1 MLPAHERVF
10 LLSRGVVMDEVS
22 MALSFVLMGTT
33 FYPIDSCAALAAT
46 QPGMTSMH
54 LLKPSAVPRL
64 LRLHPSWSAWLLVGL
79 GTLLSGCGPDKP
91 VSQVPT
97 TESSVQQEV
106 GAPSSVVQANT
117 RQYRDAP
124 ALALVFSGPLA
135 PKANWQIWLSVS
147 EGGKQ
152 VQGEWIL
159 AEDGRTLYFPNV
171 QPDKSYEVSLK
182 AGLGP
187 SPQSW
192 TLKTRPLEAGASFT
206 ASGMVLPLRDELR
219 LPISAVNVDEVNI
232 DFFRVDA
239 EYLPR
244 FLAEYRPG
252 AGMGNWEL
260 EQITQRAKR
269 VFSGRYGLELDANR
283 RETRLINVNSPQLA
297 EAGVYF
303 AVMSPLGNYDWRK
316 ETTYFAVSDM
326 GLSARRYRDQLEVFV
341 SSLASADPLKDVQLS
356 LLDEKGNRLQVQ
368 NTDPQGHR
376 RFDQVQGA
384 RLLLAEQG
392 KHLAVLRLD
401 GAALDLSTFD
411 LGTQPWQAQQ
421 LYLFSGRDLYRP
433 GERLDSEILLKGQ
446 DGQLLPGMA
455 VELEVKQPDG
465 QLLEQKRLLPDNLG
479 AAHYGLRLPDD
490 APLGRWTISLKTA
503 AGSRFEWPFLVE
515 EFLPERLKLQL
526 GKGPDGEVTSLDA
539 ALTLPLQ
546 GDYLYGA
553 PASATKA
560 KAEVKLSRATMPFTQ
575 WQEFTLG
582 DVLLA
587 EQARD
592 LEARSLTLDAQGQG
606 TFSLQDE
613 LDGVR
618 ALGPLEVA
626 YRVSLSEPGGRA
638 VNRSRTQYGWPAGSQ
653 WPALKADFVAD
664 RVEGGK
670 PLPFQILNLDE
681 QGQPVAGAVKV
692 RLINEYRDYYWHY
705 ADGEGWKYE
714 FNSQPYLEQEQ
725 TLQLDGKGPTPLS
738 LQLAAGWYRLEV
750 ENSQGH
756 QSSLRVEIGS
766 YAWGGGGEQA
776 RPDKIAITL
785 DKRAYQAGDKAKVTL
800 VAPHPGKGLLLVED
814 GDGLR
819 WWQRIEL
826 KGAGGDAKDARGE
839 FEIPVSPEWQ
849 RHDLHISA
857 QIVAPDSASRPAG
870 KPQGQSLRSVGLVPL
885 TLDREARRLPLTL
898 SAPDKAVP
906 LTRLEVTAT
915 STPNSQGRVVLA
927 AVDRGVL
934 NISDYQ
940 PLDPFEIF
948 FGRKRFAQDLFDN
961 YGQVI
966 PPQDGK
972 LARLNYGGDRAP
984 LKKGG
989 ALESRVE
996 VAALWSGEVSFDE
1009 SGKAVIP
1016 LDLPNFNGEL
1026 ALMALA
1032 WNEQQVGEAERAV
1045 KVVAPLVAEIGWP
1058 RFGARGDE
1066 TRALVQLRNMSGED
1080 QTLSLVWTLNGGLKA
1095 NGELPGTLSLKN
1107 GEEQWLTLP
1116 LTVTGASGA
1125 ASLQL
1130 AASGKDF
1137 AISRDW
1143 YLPLRSPWPAE
1154 TRQRYQMLAPGQQMS
1169 FAPAELAGLDRANLQ
1184 GLLSLS
1190 GTPPWDPTA
1199 QWQALADYPYACLE
1213 QTLSRAWP
1221 YLLTT
1226 ADERAAWSKPAEGKK
1241 AASEADVQRALLQ
1254 RLQRL
1259 QLPSGGFGLWDGRSD
1274 EEQWLTAYA
1283 ADYLLARKEAGDTV
1297 PEAMLNQALNRLQSY
1312 LTDSQYGER
1321 WSSAPEHSRLAYQA
1335 YSAYVLARVGKAP
1348 LATLRL
1354 VWEQQADHARSGL
1367 PLLHLSLALSAM
1379 GDEQNAAKALSRA
1392 LATERGDDYLGDYG
1406 SPLRDEA
1413 LELSLLRQHKLA
1425 AERWP
1430 DLSAKVADTLAHRQ
1444 WLSTQERLALLRLAR
1459 FDPAVDWQARVT
1471 SSLGSGSLSGSAP
1484 LQQGAPEALAA
1495 STVTNEGKGSLYV
1508 QRTLIGYPEQAP
1520 ARISKGMSVTRSW
1533 FNSDG
1538 QPFDPAK
1545 VKVGDLVVVRLN
1557 VSSESAVPD
1566 ALLVEMVPAGFEL
1579 ENPALG
1585 NSIKL
1590 EELSIEGKPAWQS
1603 EWNDYLKHQEFR
1615 DDRYTAA
1622 LDLSEGSNQQLVYL
1636 MRAVTPGRYQVPP
1649 TQMEDMYRPELRAVG
1664 EDIHEV
1670 TISE

>member
-1 MLPAHERVF
+1 MHLSLSCPVTRLPRVAW
-10 LLSRGVVMDEVS
+10 L
-22 MALSFVLMGTT
+22 
-33 FYPIDSCAALAAT
+33 AAL
-46 QPGMTSMH
+46 
-54 LLKPSAVPRL
+54 LLA
-64 LRLHPSWSAWLLVGL
+64 
-79 GTLLSGCGPDKP
+79 GCGPDKP

-97 TESSVQQEV
+97 TESTARQEA
-106 GAPSSVVQANT
+106 GEPSSVVQANA

-135 PKANWQIWLSVS
+135 PKANWQSWLSVS

-159 AEDGRTLYFPNV
+159 ADDGRTLYFPNV

-187 SPQSW
+187 SPLRW

-269 VFSGRYGLELDANR
+269 VFSGRYALELDANR
-283 RETRLINVNSPQLA
+283 RETRLINVKEPQLA

-326 GLSARRYRDQLEVFV
+326 GLSARRYRDELEVFV

-356 LLDEKGNRLQVQ
+356 LLDQKGNRLQVQ
-368 NTDPQGHR
+368 TTDPQGHR

-479 AAHYGLRLPDD
+479 AAHYGLHLPDD

-546 GDYLYGA
+546 GGYLYGA

-560 KAEVKLSRATMPFTQ
+560 KAEVKISRATMPFTQ

-587 EQARD
+587 EQAKD
-592 LEARSLTLDAQGQG
+592 LEPLNLTLDAQGQG
-606 TFSLQDE
+606 TFSLADE

-626 YRVSLSEPGGRA
+626 YRVSLAEPGGRA

-725 TLQLDGKGPTPLS
+725 TLQLDGKGPTPLT

-785 DKRAYQAGDKAKVTL
+785 DKRAYQAGEKAKVTL
-800 VAPHPGKGLLLVED
+800 VAPRPGKGLLLVED

-839 FEIPVSPEWQ
+839 FEIPVSPEWL

-857 QIVAPDSASRPAG
+857 QIAAPDSDS
-870 KPQGQSLRSVGLVPL
+870 KPVSQKSVQSLRSVGLVPL

-996 VAALWSGEVSFDE
+996 IAALWGGEVSFDE
-1009 SGKAVIP
+1009 QGKAVIP

-1116 LTVTGASGA
+1116 LTVTGASGV

-1143 YLPLRSPWPAE
+1143 TLPLRSPWPAE
-1154 TRQRYQMLAPGQQMS
+1154 TRQRYQMLAPGQEMS

-1190 GTPPWDPTA
+1190 GTPPWDPAA

-1226 ADERAAWSKPAEGKK
+1226 ADERAAWRRPAQGKK

-1283 ADYLLARKEAGDTV
+1283 ADYLLARKEAGDAV

-1321 WSSAPEHSRLAYQA
+1321 WSSAPEHSRLAYQS

-1354 VWEQQADHARSGL
+1354 IWEQQADHARSGL

-1379 GDEQNAAKALSRA
+1379 GDEQSAAKALSRA

-1406 SPLRDEA
+1406 SPLRDQA

-1425 AERWP
+1425 VERWP
-1430 DLSAKVADTLAHRQ
+1430 ALSAKVADTLAHRQ

-1459 FDPAVDWQARVT
+1459 VDPAVDWQARVT

-1484 LQQGAPEALAA
+1484 LQQGTPEALAA
-1495 STVTNEGKGSLYV
+1495 SAVTNEGKGSLYV

-1520 ARISKGMSVTRSW
+1520 TRLSQGISVTRSW

-1622 LDLSEGSNQQLVYL
+1622 LDLSAGSNQQLVYL

-1649 TQMEDMYRPELRAVG
+1649 TQVEDMYRPELRAVG

-1670 TISE
+1670 RISE

>member
-1 MLPAHERVF
+1 MHLSLSCPVTRLPRVAW
-10 LLSRGVVMDEVS
+10 L
-22 MALSFVLMGTT
+22 
-33 FYPIDSCAALAAT
+33 AAL
-46 QPGMTSMH
+46 
-54 LLKPSAVPRL
+54 LLA
-64 LRLHPSWSAWLLVGL
+64 
-79 GTLLSGCGPDKP
+79 GCGPDKP

-97 TESSVQQEV
+97 TESTARQEA
-106 GAPSSVVQANT
+106 GEPSSVVQANA

-135 PKANWQIWLSVS
+135 PKANWQSWLSVS

-159 AEDGRTLYFPNV
+159 ADDGRTLYFPNV

-187 SPQSW
+187 SPLRW
-192 TLKTRPLEAGASFT
+192 TLKTRPLETGASFT

-269 VFSGRYGLELDANR
+269 VFSGRYALELDANR
-283 RETRLINVNSPQLA
+283 RETRLINVKEPQLA

-326 GLSARRYRDQLEVFV
+326 GLSARRYRDELEVFV

-356 LLDEKGNRLQVQ
+356 LLDQKGNRLQVQ
-368 NTDPQGHR
+368 TTDPQGHR

-479 AAHYGLRLPDD
+479 AAHYGLHLPDD

-560 KAEVKLSRATMPFTQ
+560 KAEVKISRATMPFTQ

-587 EQARD
+587 EQAKD
-592 LEARSLTLDAQGQG
+592 LEPLNLTLDAQGQG
-606 TFSLQDE
+606 TFSLADE

-626 YRVSLSEPGGRA
+626 YRVSLAEPGGRA

-725 TLQLDGKGPTPLS
+725 TLQLDGKGPTPLT

-785 DKRAYQAGDKAKVTL
+785 DKRAYQAGEKAKVTL
-800 VAPHPGKGLLLVED
+800 VAPRPGKGLLLVED

-839 FEIPVSPEWQ
+839 FEIPVSPEWL

-857 QIVAPDSASRPAG
+857 QIAAPDSDS
-870 KPQGQSLRSVGLVPL
+870 KPVSQKSVQSLRSVGLVPL

-996 VAALWSGEVSFDE
+996 IAALWSGEVSFDE

-1016 LDLPNFNGEL
+1016 LELPNFNGEL

-1058 RFGARGDE
+1058 RFGTRGDE

-1080 QTLSLVWTLNGGLKA
+1080 QTLSLAWTLNGGLKA

-1116 LTVTGASGA
+1116 LTVTGASGV

-1143 YLPLRSPWPAE
+1143 TLPLRSPWPAE
-1154 TRQRYQMLAPGQQMS
+1154 TRQRYQMLAPGQEMA

-1190 GTPPWDPTA
+1190 GTPPWDPAA

-1226 ADERAAWSKPAEGKK
+1226 ADERTAWRKPAEGKK

-1283 ADYLLARKEAGDTV
+1283 ADYLLARKEAGDAV
-1297 PEAMLNQALNRLQSY
+1297 PEAMLNQALNRLQNY

-1354 VWEQQADHARSGL
+1354 IWEQQADHARSGL

-1430 DLSAKVADTLAHRQ
+1430 ALSAKVAETLAHRQ

-1459 FDPAVDWQARVT
+1459 VDPAVDWQARMT

-1484 LQQGAPEALAA
+1484 LQQGAPEALAV
-1495 STVTNEGKGSLYV
+1495 SSVTNEGKGSLYV
-1508 QRTLIGYPEQAP
+1508 QRTLVGYPEQAP

-1649 TQMEDMYRPELRAVG
+1649 TQVEDMYRPELRAVG

-1670 TISE
+1670 IISE

>member
-1 MLPAHERVF
+1 
-10 LLSRGVVMDEVS
+10 
-22 MALSFVLMGTT
+22 MGAT
-33 FYPIDSCAALAAT
+33 FYPIGSCAALAAT
-46 QPGMTSMH
+46 QPGIKPMR
-54 LLKPSAVPRL
+54 LLKPSPVSRVPRL
-64 LRLHPSWSAWLLVGL
+64 LASLLAGVGA
-79 GTLLSGCGPDKP
+79 LLLAGCGPDTP
-91 VSQVPT
+91 APASPPT
-97 TESSVQQEV
+97 EAQQEA
-106 GAPSSVVQANT
+106 GAPTSVVQANA

-124 ALALVFSGPLA
+124 ALALVFSGPLT
-135 PKANWQIWLSVS
+135 PKANWQSWLIVN

-187 SPQSW
+187 SPQRW

-206 ASGMVLPLRDELR
+206 ASGMVLPLREELR

-232 DFFRVDA
+232 DFFRIDA

-252 AGMGNWEL
+252 AGMGNWDL
-260 EQITQRAKR
+260 EQVTQRAKR
-269 VFSGRYGLELDANR
+269 VFSGRYALALDANR
-283 RETRLINVNSPQLA
+283 RETRLINVKEPQLA

-326 GLSARRYRDQLEVFV
+326 GLSARRYRDRLEVFV
-341 SSLASADPLKDVQLS
+341 SSLATADPLKKVQLS

-368 NTDPQGHR
+368 QTDPRGHR
-376 RFDQVQGA
+376 RFEQVQGA

-465 QLLEQKRLLPDNLG
+465 QLLEQKRLLPDPLG
-479 AAHYGLRLPDD
+479 AAHYGLRLPQD
-490 APLGRWTISLKTA
+490 APLGRWTITLKTS

-526 GKGPDGEVTSLDA
+526 GKGPDGELQSPEA

-553 PASATKA
+553 PASSTKA
-560 KAEVKLSRATMPFTQ
+560 KAEVKISRATMPFTQ

-587 EQARD
+587 EQAKA
-592 LEARSLTLDAQGQG
+592 LEPVNLTLNEQGQG
-606 TFSLQDE
+606 AFLLQDE

-638 VNRSRTQYGWPAGSQ
+638 VNRSRTQYGWPADSQ
-653 WPALKADFVAD
+653 WPALRADFVAE

-670 PLPFQILNLDE
+670 LLPFQILNLDDK
-681 QGQPVAGAVKV
+681 GQPVAGEVKV

-738 LQLAAGWYRLEV
+738 LPLAAGWYRLEV

-756 QSSLRVEIGS
+756 QSSLRFEIGS

-800 VAPHPGKGLLLVED
+800 VAPRPGKGLLLVED

-826 KGAGGDAKDARGE
+826 NAEGAGQGEGRGE
-839 FEIPVSPEWQ
+839 FEIPISPEWQ

-857 QIVAPDSASRPAG
+857 QIAVPDSESRPASSKG
-870 KPQGQSLRSVGLVPL
+870 IQSLRSVGLVPL
-885 TLDREARRLPLTL
+885 ALDREARRLPLTL

-906 LTRLEVTAT
+906 LTRFEVTAT

-934 NISDYQ
+934 NISDYK

-972 LARLNYGGDRAP
+972 LARLNYGGDAP
-984 LKKGG
+984 ALKKGG

-1009 SGKAVIP
+1009 QGKALIP

-1058 RFGARGDE
+1058 RFGARGDQ

-1080 QTLSLVWTLNGGLKA
+1080 QTLSLAWTLNGGLKA
-1095 NGELPGTLSLKN
+1095 NGELPSTLSLKN

-1116 LTVTGASGA
+1116 LTVTGASGV

-1130 AASGKDF
+1130 AASGKGF

-1143 YLPLRSPWPAE
+1143 SLPLRSPWPAE
-1154 TRQRYQMLAPGQQMS
+1154 TRQRYQMLTPGQQMS
-1169 FAPAELAGLDRANLQ
+1169 FAQSELAGLDSTNLQ

-1190 GTPPWDPTA
+1190 GTPPWDPAA

-1226 ADERAAWSKPAEGKK
+1226 ADERVAWSQPTEGRKPV
-1241 AASEADVQRALLQ
+1241 SEADLQRALLQ

-1283 ADYLLARKEAGDTV
+1283 ADYLLARKEAGDAV
-1297 PEAMLNQALNRLQSY
+1297 PEAMLSQALNRLQSY

-1354 VWEQQADHARSGL
+1354 IWEQQADHARSGL

-1379 GDEQNAAKALSRA
+1379 GDEQNAAKALARA
-1392 LATERGDDYLGDYG
+1392 QATERGEDYLGDYG
-1406 SPLRDEA
+1406 SPLRDQA

-1425 AERWP
+1425 GERWP
-1430 DLSAKVADTLAHRQ
+1430 ALSAKVADTLAHRQ
-1444 WLSTQERLALLRLAR
+1444 WLSTQERLALLRLAQV
-1459 FDPAVDWQARVT
+1459 DPAADWQARLVST
-1471 SSLGSGSLSGSAP
+1471 DGERPFAGEASVQL
-1484 LQQGAPEALAA
+1484 GAPEALTA
-1495 STVTNEGKGSLYV
+1495 SAVTNEGKGSLYV

-1520 ARISKGMSVTRSW
+1520 VRVSQGMSVTRSW
-1533 FNSDG
+1533 FNGDG
-1538 QPFDPAK
+1538 KQLDPAK
-1545 VKVGDLVVVRLN
+1545 VRVGDLVVVRLN

-1566 ALLVEMVPAGFEL
+1566 ALLVEMLPAGFEL

-1622 LDLSEGSNQQLVYL
+1622 LDLSAGGNQQLVYL

-1649 TQMEDMYRPELRAVG
+1649 TQVEDMYRPELRALG

-1670 TISE
+1670 SISE

>member
-1 MLPAHERVF
+1 MRLFDSPSASHRSTAETGALRRRWST
-10 LLSRGVVMDEVS
+10 LLLCGVV
-22 MALSFVLMGTT
+22 G
-33 FYPIDSCAALAAT
+33 
-46 QPGMTSMH
+46 
-54 LLKPSAVPRL
+54 
-64 LRLHPSWSAWLLVGL
+64 
-79 GTLLSGCGPDKP
+79 LLSGCGPDKP
-91 VSQVPT
+91 TSQIST
-97 TESSVQQEV
+97 TEFTAQQEA
-106 GAPSSVVQANT
+106 GAPTSVVQANA

-124 ALALVFSGPLA
+124 ALALVFSSPLA
-135 PKANWQIWLSVS
+135 PKANWQSWLGVS

-159 AEDGRTLYFPNV
+159 ADDGRTLYFPNV

-206 ASGMVLPLRDELR
+206 ASGMVLPLRQELR

-252 AGMGNWEL
+252 SGMGNWEL
-260 EQITQRAKR
+260 EQITKRAKR
-269 VFSGRYGLELDANR
+269 VFSGRYALELDANR
-283 RETRLINVNSPQLA
+283 RETRLINVKEPQLA

-368 NTDPQGHR
+368 TTDPQGHR

-392 KHLAVLRLD
+392 NHLAVLRLD

-411 LGTQPWQAQQ
+411 LGNQPWQAQQ

-446 DGQLLPGMA
+446 DGQLLPGMV

-490 APLGRWTISLKTA
+490 APLGRWTINLKTA

-526 GKGPDGEVTSLDA
+526 GKGPDGEVTDLDA
-539 ALTLPLQ
+539 SLTLPLQ

-560 KAEVKLSRATMPFTQ
+560 KAEVKISRATMPFTQ

-587 EQARD
+587 EQAKD
-592 LEARSLTLDAQGQG
+592 LEPLNLTLDAQGQG
-606 TFSLQDE
+606 TFSLTDE

-618 ALGPLEVA
+618 TLGPLEVA

-670 PLPFQILNLDE
+670 PLPFQILNLDA
-681 QGQPVAGAVKV
+681 QGQPVVGAVKV

-725 TLQLDGKGPTPLS
+725 TLQLDGKVPTPLT

-785 DKRAYQAGDKAKVTL
+785 DKRVYLAGDKAKVTL
-800 VAPHPGKGLLLVED
+800 VAPRPGKGLLLVED

-826 KGAGGDAKDARGE
+826 KGAAGDAKDARGE

-857 QIVAPDSASRPAG
+857 QIAAPDSASKPVG
-870 KPQGQSLRSVGLVPL
+870 KQQGQSLRSVGLVPL

-915 STPNSQGRVVLA
+915 STPNSRGRVVLA

-948 FGRKRFAQDLFDN
+948 FGRKRFSQDLFDN

-996 VAALWSGEVSFDE
+996 IAALWSGEVSFDQQ
-1009 SGKAVIP
+1009 GKAVIP

-1095 NGELPGTLSLKN
+1095 NGELPGTLALKN

-1116 LTVTGASGA
+1116 LTVTGASGV

-1143 YLPLRSPWPAE
+1143 TLPLRSPWPAE

-1169 FAPAELAGLDRANLQ
+1169 FAPAELAGLDRTNLQ

-1190 GTPPWDPTA
+1190 GTPPWDPA
-1199 QWQALADYPYACLE
+1199 VQWQALADYPYACLE

-1283 ADYLLARKEAGDTV
+1283 ADYLLARKEAGDAV

-1354 VWEQQADHARSGL
+1354 LWEQQADHARSGL

-1430 DLSAKVADTLAHRQ
+1430 ALSAKVADTLAHRQ

-1484 LQQGAPEALAA
+1484 LQLGAPEALAA

-1508 QRTLIGYPEQAP
+1508 QRTLVGYPEQAP

-1636 MRAVTPGRYQVPP
+1636 MRAVTPGRYLVPP
-1649 TQMEDMYRPELRAVG
+1649 TQVEDMYRPEIRAVG

-1670 TISE
+1670 RISE

>member
-1 MLPAHERVF
+1 MHLSLSCPVTRLPRVAW
-10 LLSRGVVMDEVS
+10 L
-22 MALSFVLMGTT
+22 
-33 FYPIDSCAALAAT
+33 AAL
-46 QPGMTSMH
+46 
-54 LLKPSAVPRL
+54 LLA
-64 LRLHPSWSAWLLVGL
+64 
-79 GTLLSGCGPDKP
+79 GCGPDKP

-97 TESSVQQEV
+97 TDPMARQEA
-106 GAPSSVVQANT
+106 GAPASVVQANT

-135 PKANWQIWLSVS
+135 PKANWQNWLSVS

-159 AEDGRTLYFPNV
+159 ADDGRTLYFPNV

-187 SPQSW
+187 SPLRW

-206 ASGMVLPLRDELR
+206 ASGMVLPLRDELC

-260 EQITQRAKR
+260 EQITKRAKR
-269 VFSGRYGLELDANR
+269 VFSGRYALELDANR
-283 RETRLINVNSPQLA
+283 RETRLINVKEPQLA

-326 GLSARRYRDQLEVFV
+326 GLSARRYRDELEVFV

-356 LLDEKGNRLQVQ
+356 LLDQKGNRLQVQ
-368 NTDPQGHR
+368 TTDPQGHR

-392 KHLAVLRLD
+392 NHLAVLRLD

-479 AAHYGLRLPDD
+479 AAHYGLHLPDD
-490 APLGRWTISLKTA
+490 APLGRWTINLKTA

-587 EQARD
+587 EQAKD
-592 LEARSLTLDAQGQG
+592 LEPRSLTLDAQGQG
-606 TFSLQDE
+606 TFSLADE

-653 WPALKADFVAD
+653 WPALKADFVAE

-681 QGQPVAGAVKV
+681 QGQPVAGGVKV

-725 TLQLDGKGPTPLS
+725 TLQLDGKGPTPLT

-800 VAPHPGKGLLLVED
+800 VAPRPGKGLLLVED

-857 QIVAPDSASRPAG
+857 QIAAPDSDS
-870 KPQGQSLRSVGLVPL
+870 KPVSQKSVQSLRSVGLVPF

-996 VAALWSGEVSFDE
+996 IAALWSGEVSFDE
-1009 SGKAVIP
+1009 QGKAVIP

-1080 QTLSLVWTLNGGLKA
+1080 QTLSLAWTLSGGLQA
-1095 NGELPGTLSLKN
+1095 GGELPETLSLKN

-1116 LTVTGASGA
+1116 LTVTGASGV

-1143 YLPLRSPWPAE
+1143 TLPLRSPWPAE
-1154 TRQRYQMLAPGQQMS
+1154 TRQRYQMLAPGQEMA
-1169 FAPAELAGLDRANLQ
+1169 FAPAELTGLDRANLQ

-1190 GTPPWDPTA
+1190 GTPPWDPAA

-1226 ADERAAWSKPAEGKK
+1226 ADERAAWRKPAQGNKP
-1241 AASEADVQRALLQ
+1241 ASEADVQRALLQ

-1283 ADYLLARKEAGDTV
+1283 ADYLLARKEAGDAV

-1321 WSSAPEHSRLAYQA
+1321 WSSAPEHSRLAYQS

-1354 VWEQQADHARSGL
+1354 IWEQQADHARSGL

-1392 LATERGDDYLGDYG
+1392 LATEREDDYLGDYG

-1425 AERWP
+1425 VARWP
-1430 DLSAKVADTLAHRQ
+1430 ALSAKVADTLAHRQ

-1459 FDPAVDWQARVT
+1459 VDPAVDWQARVA

-1484 LQQGAPEALAA
+1484 LQQGTPEALAA
-1495 STVTNEGKGSLYV
+1495 SAVTNEGKGSLYV
-1508 QRTLIGYPEQAP
+1508 QRTLVGYPEQAP
-1520 ARISKGMSVTRSW
+1520 ARISMGMSVTRSW

-1538 QPFDPAK
+1538 QRFDPTK

-1622 LDLSEGSNQQLVYL
+1622 LDLSAGSNQQLVYL

-1649 TQMEDMYRPELRAVG
+1649 TQVEDMYRPELRAVG

-1670 TISE
+1670 IISE

>member
-1 MLPAHERVF
+1 MP
-10 LLSRGVVMDEVS
+10 
-22 MALSFVLMGTT
+22 
-33 FYPIDSCAALAAT
+33 YPVPCHAAMAALY
-46 QPGMTSMH
+46 PGMDPMRLFTLRPAFHHVVCSPSSPFMRRATALLLAGVTS
-54 LLKPSAVPRL
+54 LLLA
-64 LRLHPSWSAWLLVGL
+64 
-79 GTLLSGCGPDKP
+79 GCGPDK
-91 VSQVPT
+91 SA
-97 TESSVQQEV
+97 TETETPAAQQEI
-106 GAPSSVVQANT
+106 GAPDAVVQVNA

-124 ALALVFSGPLA
+124 ALALVFSGPLT
-135 PKANWQIWLSVS
+135 PSANWQRWLAVS

-159 AEDGRTLYFPNV
+159 ADDSRTLYFPNV

-187 SPQSW
+187 SAQNW
-192 TLKTRPLEAGASFT
+192 TLKTRPLAAGASFT

-260 EQITQRAKR
+260 EQITKRAKR

-283 RETRLINVNSPQLA
+283 RETRLINVKEPQLA

-368 NTDPQGHR
+368 TTDPQGHR

-392 KHLAVLRLD
+392 NHLAVLRLD

-465 QLLEQKRLLPDNLG
+465 QLLEQKRLLPDSLG

-560 KAEVKLSRATMPFTQ
+560 KAEVKISRATMPFTQ

-582 DVLLA
+582 DVLLS
-587 EQARD
+587 EQAKD
-592 LEARSLTLDAQGQG
+592 LEPLNLTLDAQGQG
-606 TFSLQDE
+606 TFSLADE

-626 YRVSLSEPGGRA
+626 YRVSLAEPGGRA

-670 PLPFQILNLDE
+670 PLPFQILNLDDK
-681 QGQPVAGAVKV
+681 GQPVAGPVKV

-725 TLQLDGKGPTPLS
+725 TLQLDGKGPTPLT

-800 VAPHPGKGLLLVED
+800 VAPRPGKGLLLVED

-826 KGAGGDAKDARGE
+826 KAESSEKEGRGE
-839 FEIPVSPEWQ
+839 FEIPVSPEWL

-857 QIVAPDSASRPAG
+857 QIAAPDSASKPASSQ
-870 KPQGQSLRSVGLVPL
+870 QGQSLRSVGLVPL
-885 TLDREARRLPLTL
+885 TLDRESRRLPLTL
-898 SAPDKAVP
+898 SAPDRAVP

-934 NISDYQ
+934 NISDYR

-972 LARLNYGGDRAP
+972 LARLNYGGDAP
-984 LKKGG
+984 ALKKGG

-996 VAALWSGEVSFDE
+996 IAALWSGEVSFDE
-1009 SGKAVIP
+1009 QGMAVIP

-1095 NGELPGTLSLKN
+1095 NGELPRTLSLKN

-1116 LTVTGASGA
+1116 LTVTGTSGV

-1154 TRQRYQMLAPGQQMS
+1154 TRQRYQMLSPGQQMS
-1169 FAPAELAGLDRANLQ
+1169 FAPDELVGLDRANLQ

-1190 GTPPWDPTA
+1190 GTPPWDPAA

-1241 AASEADVQRALLQ
+1241 AASEAELQRALFQ

-1283 ADYLLARKEAGDTV
+1283 ADYLLARQEAGDVV
-1297 PEAMLNQALNRLQSY
+1297 PEAMLSQALKRLQSY
-1312 LTDSQYGER
+1312 LNDSQYGER

-1354 VWEQQADHARSGL
+1354 IWEQQADHARSGL

-1379 GDEQNAAKALSRA
+1379 GDEQNAARALDRA
-1392 LATERGDDYLGDYG
+1392 LATERADGYLGDYG
-1406 SPLRDEA
+1406 SALRDQA
-1413 LELSLLRQHKLA
+1413 LELSLLRRHKLA
-1425 AERWP
+1425 EDRWSA
-1430 DLSAKVADTLAHRQ
+1430 LSAQVADTLAHRQ

-1459 FDPAVDWQARVT
+1459 FDPAADWQARVT

-1538 QPFDPAK
+1538 QRFDPAK

-1603 EWNDYLKHQEFR
+1603 EWNDYLKHQAFR

-1636 MRAVTPGRYQVPP
+1636 MRAVTPGHYRVPP
-1649 TQMEDMYRPELRAVG
+1649 TQVEDMYRPEIRAVG

>member
-1 MLPAHERVF
+1 MRLFDSPPASHRATTGAGPQRHRWSAL
-10 LLSRGVVMDEVS
+10 LLSG
-22 MALSFVLMGTT
+22 
-33 FYPIDSCAALAAT
+33 LA
-46 QPGMTSMH
+46 G
-54 LLKPSAVPRL
+54 LLLA
-64 LRLHPSWSAWLLVGL
+64 
-79 GTLLSGCGPDKP
+79 GCGPDKP
-91 VSQVPT
+91 ASQVPT
-97 TESSVQQEV
+97 TESTAQQEA
-106 GAPSSVVQANT
+106 GAPTSVVQANA

-135 PKANWQIWLSVS
+135 PKANWQSWLGVS

-159 AEDGRTLYFPNV
+159 ADDGRTLYFPNV

-182 AGLGP
+182 SGLGP

-260 EQITQRAKR
+260 EQITQRAKL
-269 VFSGRYGLELDANR
+269 VFSGRYALELDANR
-283 RETRLINVNSPQLA
+283 RETRLINVKEPQLA

-326 GLSARRYRDQLEVFV
+326 GLSARRYRDQLEVFA
-341 SSLASADPLKDVQLS
+341 SSLATADPLKDVQLS

-368 NTDPQGHR
+368 TTDPQGHR

-392 KHLAVLRLD
+392 NHLAVLRLD

-490 APLGRWTISLKTA
+490 APLGRWTINLKTA

-526 GKGPDGEVTSLDA
+526 GKGPDGEVLTPQQ

-560 KAEVKLSRATMPFTQ
+560 KAEVTINRAIMPFTQ

-587 EQARD
+587 EQAKD
-592 LEARSLTLDAQGQG
+592 LEPRSLTLDAQGRG
-606 TFSLQDE
+606 AFSLTDE

-618 ALGPLEVA
+618 GLGPLEVA

-670 PLPFQILNLDE
+670 PLPFQILNLDDK
-681 QGQPVAGAVKV
+681 GQPVAGAVKV

-714 FNSQPYLEQEQ
+714 FNSQPYLEQEE
-725 TLQLDGKGPTPLS
+725 TLQLDGKGPTPLT

-800 VAPHPGKGLLLVED
+800 VAPRPGKGLLLVED

-826 KGAGGDAKDARGE
+826 NGAGGDAKDARGE

-857 QIVAPDSASRPAG
+857 QIAAPDSAS
-870 KPQGQSLRSVGLVPL
+870 KPVSGQQGQSLRSVGLVPL

-996 VAALWSGEVSFDE
+996 IAALWSGEVSFDE
-1009 SGKAVIP
+1009 RGKAVIP
-1016 LDLPNFNGEL
+1016 LELPNFNGEL

-1032 WNEQQVGEAERAV
+1032 WNEQKVGEAERAV

-1080 QTLSLVWTLNGGLKA
+1080 QSLSLAWTLNGGLKA

-1116 LTVTGASGA
+1116 LTVTGASGV

-1137 AISRDW
+1137 AVSRDW

-1169 FAPAELAGLDRANLQ
+1169 LAPSELAGLDRANLQ

-1190 GTPPWDPTA
+1190 GTPPWDPAA

-1241 AASEADVQRALLQ
+1241 AASEVDVQRALLQ

-1283 ADYLLARKEAGDTV
+1283 ADYLLARKEAGDAV
-1297 PEAMLNQALNRLQSY
+1297 PEVMLNQALNRLQSY

-1354 VWEQQADHARSGL
+1354 IWEQQADHARSGL

-1425 AERWP
+1425 AESWSA
-1430 DLSAKVADTLAHRQ
+1430 LSAKVADTLAHRQ

-1459 FDPAVDWQARVT
+1459 FDPAVDWQAKVT
-1471 SSLGSGSLSGSAP
+1471 SSSGIEALSGSTP
-1484 LQQGAPEALAA
+1484 LQLGAPEALAA
-1495 STVTNEGKGSLYV
+1495 SAITNEGKGSLYV

-1520 ARISKGMSVTRSW
+1520 ARLSKGMSVTRSW

-1649 TQMEDMYRPELRAVG
+1649 TQVEDMYRPELRAVG

-1670 TISE
+1670 IISE

>member
-1 MLPAHERVF
+1 MRPFDPRPAAHQCAHAF
-10 LLSRGVVMDEVS
+10 VS
-22 MALSFVLMGTT
+22 
-33 FYPIDSCAALAAT
+33 P
-46 QPGMTSMH
+46 
-54 LLKPSAVPRL
+54 
-64 LRLHPSWSAWLLVGL
+64 LRRRWSALLLTGL
-79 GTLLSGCGPDKP
+79 TGLLLAGCGPDKP
-91 VSQVPT
+91 ATADQAPAARQVA
-97 TESSVQQEV
+97 
-106 GAPSSVVQANT
+106 GAPDTVVQANA

-135 PKANWQIWLSVS
+135 PKANWQTWLSVS

-152 VQGEWIL
+152 LQGEWVL
-159 AEDGRTLYFPNV
+159 AEDGRTLYFPQV
-171 QPDKSYEVSLK
+171 APDKSYKVTLK

-187 SPQSW
+187 EAQSW
-192 TLKTRPLEAGASFT
+192 TLKTRPLEAGASFA
-206 ASGMVLPLRDELR
+206 ASGMVLPLRQELR

-260 EQITQRAKR
+260 EQITSRAKR
-269 VFSGRYGLELDANR
+269 VFSGRYALELDPNR
-283 RETRLINVNSPQLA
+283 RETRLINVKEPQLA

-341 SSLASADPLKDVQLS
+341 SALSSADPLKEVQLS

-368 NTDPQGHR
+368 QTDLRGHR

-401 GAALDLSTFD
+401 GAALDLSAFE

-465 QLLEQKRLLPDNLG
+465 QLLEQKRLLPDSLG

-490 APLGRWTISLKTA
+490 APLGRWTITLKTA

-526 GKGPDGEVTSLDA
+526 GKGPDGELLNPQE

-560 KAEVKLSRATMPFTQ
+560 KAEVKISRASMPFTQ

-582 DVLLA
+582 DVLLT

-592 LEARSLTLDAQGQG
+592 LEPVTLTLDKQGHG
-606 TFSLQDE
+606 AFSLVDQ
-613 LDGVR
+613 LASVGTLV
-618 ALGPLEVA
+618 PLEVA

-638 VNRSRTQYGWPAGSQ
+638 VNRSRTQYGWPTGSQ

-670 PLPFQILNLDE
+670 TLPFQILNLDE
-681 QGQPVAGAVKV
+681 QGQPVAGEVKV
-692 RLINEYRDYYWHY
+692 RLVNEYRDYYWHY

-725 TLQLDGKGPTPLS
+725 TLQLDGKGPTTLS
-738 LQLAAGWYRLEV
+738 LPLAAGWYRLEV

-800 VAPHPGKGLLLVED
+800 VAPRAGKGLLLVED

-826 KGAGGDAKDARGE
+826 RAEGVGLAEARGE

-857 QIVAPDSASRPAG
+857 QIAAPDSES
-870 KPQGQSLRSVGLVPL
+870 KPVSQKSVQSLRSVGLVPL
-885 TLDREARRLPLTL
+885 ALDREARRLPLTL

-906 LTRLEVTAT
+906 LTRLEVAVT
-915 STPNSQGRVVLA
+915 STPNSQGWVVLA

-972 LARLNYGGDRAP
+972 LARLNYGGDAP
-984 LKKGG
+984 ALKKGG

-1032 WNEQQVGEAERAV
+1032 WNEQQVGQAERAV

-1080 QTLSLVWTLNGGLKA
+1080 QNLSLTWTLTGGLQA
-1095 NGELPGTLSLKN
+1095 GGELPGTLALKN

-1116 LTVTGASGA
+1116 LTVTGASGVA
-1125 ASLQL
+1125 RLQL

-1137 AISRDW
+1137 AVNREWS
-1143 YLPLRSPWPAE
+1143 LPLRSPWPAQ
-1154 TRQRYQMLAPGQQMS
+1154 TRQRYQMLAPNQQMS
-1169 FAPAELAGLDRANLQ
+1169 FAQSELAGLDPANLQ

-1190 GTPPWDPTA
+1190 GTPPWDPA
-1199 QWQALADYPYACLE
+1199 GQWQALAQYPFACLE

-1226 ADERAAWSKPAEGKK
+1226 ADERAAWSNNLPNVDKPV
-1241 AASEADVQRALLQ
+1241 SEADLQRALLQ

-1283 ADYLLARKEAGDTV
+1283 ADYLLTRKEAGDAV
-1297 PEAMLNQALNRLQSY
+1297 PEAMLSQAINRLQSY
-1312 LTDSQYGER
+1312 LGDSQYGER

-1335 YSAYVLARVGKAP
+1335 YSAFVLARVGKAP
-1348 LATLRL
+1348 LSTLRL
-1354 VWEQQADHARSGL
+1354 IWEQQADHARSGL

-1379 GDEQNAAKALSRA
+1379 GDEQTAAKVLTRA
-1392 LATERGDDYLGDYG
+1392 LATPRGDDYLADYG
-1406 SPLRDEA
+1406 SPLRDGA
-1413 LELSLLRQHKLA
+1413 LELALLRQHKLA
-1425 AERWP
+1425 EDRWP
-1430 DLSAKVADTLAHRQ
+1430 ELSAKVADTLAHRQ
-1444 WLSTQERLALLRLAR
+1444 WLSTQERLALLRLAQV
-1459 FDPAVDWQARVT
+1459 DPAADWQARVA
-1471 SSLGSGSLSGSAP
+1471 SISGDQAVAGKNSV
-1484 LQQGAPEALAA
+1484 QIGAPEALAA
-1495 STVTNEGKGSLYV
+1495 TGVTNEGKGSLYV
-1508 QRTLIGYPEQAP
+1508 QRTLVGYPEQAP
-1520 ARISKGMSVTRSW
+1520 VRISQGMSVTRSW
-1533 FNSDG
+1533 FNADG
-1538 QPFDPAK
+1538 KQLDPAK

-1557 VSSESAVPD
+1557 VSSEQTVPD
-1566 ALLVEMVPAGFEL
+1566 ALLVEMLPAGFEL

-1585 NSIKL
+1585 TSIKL

-1615 DDRYTAA
+1615 DDRYTVA
-1622 LDLSEGSNQQLVYL
+1622 LDLSEGGNQQLVYL

-1649 TQMEDMYRPELRAVG
+1649 TQVEDMYRPELRAVG
-1664 EDIHEV
+1664 QDIHEV

>member
-1 MLPAHERVF
+1 MRPFDPRPAAHQCAHAF
-10 LLSRGVVMDEVS
+10 VS
-22 MALSFVLMGTT
+22 
-33 FYPIDSCAALAAT
+33 P
-46 QPGMTSMH
+46 
-54 LLKPSAVPRL
+54 
-64 LRLHPSWSAWLLVGL
+64 LRRRWSALLLTGL
-79 GTLLSGCGPDKP
+79 TGLLLAGCGPDKP
-91 VSQVPT
+91 ATADQAPAARQVA
-97 TESSVQQEV
+97 
-106 GAPSSVVQANT
+106 GAPDTVVQANA

-135 PKANWQIWLSVS
+135 PKSNWQTWLSVS

-152 VQGEWIL
+152 LQGEWVL
-159 AEDGRTLYFPNV
+159 AEDGRTLYFPQV
-171 QPDKSYEVSLK
+171 APDKRYKVTLK

-187 SPQSW
+187 EAQSW
-192 TLKTRPLEAGASFT
+192 TLKTRPLEAGASFA
-206 ASGMVLPLRDELR
+206 ASGMVLPLRQELR

-260 EQITQRAKR
+260 EQITSRAKR
-269 VFSGRYGLELDANR
+269 VFSGRYALELDPNR
-283 RETRLINVNSPQLA
+283 RETRLINVKEPQLA

-341 SSLASADPLKDVQLS
+341 SALSSADPLKEVQLS

-368 NTDPQGHR
+368 QTDLRGHR

-401 GAALDLSTFD
+401 GAALDLSAFE

-455 VELEVKQPDG
+455 VELDVKQPDG
-465 QLLEQKRLLPDNLG
+465 QLLEQKRLLPDSLG

-490 APLGRWTISLKTA
+490 APLGRWTITLKTA

-526 GKGPDGEVTSLDA
+526 GKGPDGELLNPQE

-560 KAEVKLSRATMPFTQ
+560 KAEVKISRATMPFTQ

-582 DVLLA
+582 DVLLT

-592 LEARSLTLDAQGQG
+592 LEPVTLTLDQQGHG
-606 TFSLQDE
+606 AFSLVDQ
-613 LDGVR
+613 LASMGT
-618 ALGPLEVA
+618 LGPLEVA

-638 VNRSRTQYGWPAGSQ
+638 VNRSRTQYGWPTGSQ

-670 PLPFQILNLDE
+670 TLPFQILNLDE
-681 QGQPVAGAVKV
+681 QGQPVAGEVKV
-692 RLINEYRDYYWHY
+692 RLVNEYRDYYWHY

-725 TLQLDGKGPTPLS
+725 TLQLDGKGPTTLS
-738 LQLAAGWYRLEV
+738 LPLAAGWYRLEV

-800 VAPHPGKGLLLVED
+800 VAPRAGKGLLLVED

-826 KGAGGDAKDARGE
+826 RAEGGGLAEARGE

-857 QIVAPDSASRPAG
+857 QIAAPDSES
-870 KPQGQSLRSVGLVPL
+870 KPVSQKSVQSLRSVGLVPL
-885 TLDREARRLPLTL
+885 ALDREARRLPLTL

-906 LTRLEVTAT
+906 LTRLEVAVT

-972 LARLNYGGDRAP
+972 LARLNYGGDAP
-984 LKKGG
+984 ALKKGG

-1032 WNEQQVGEAERAV
+1032 WNEQQVGQAERAV

-1066 TRALVQLRNMSGED
+1066 TRALVQLHNMSGED
-1080 QTLSLVWTLNGGLKA
+1080 QSLSLIWTLTGGLQA
-1095 NGELPGTLSLKN
+1095 GGELPGTLALKN

-1116 LTVTGASGA
+1116 LTVTGASGVA
-1125 ASLQL
+1125 RLQL

-1137 AISRDW
+1137 AVNREWS
-1143 YLPLRSPWPAE
+1143 LPLRSPWPAQ
-1154 TRQRYQMLAPGQQMS
+1154 TRQRYQMLAPNQQMS
-1169 FAPAELAGLDRANLQ
+1169 FAQSELAGLDPANLQ

-1190 GTPPWDPTA
+1190 GTPPWDPA
-1199 QWQALADYPYACLE
+1199 GQWQALAQYPYACLE

-1226 ADERAAWSKPAEGKK
+1226 ADERAAWSNNLPNVDKPV
-1241 AASEADVQRALLQ
+1241 SEADLQRALLQ

-1259 QLPSGGFGLWDGRSD
+1259 QLPGGGFGLWDGRSD

-1283 ADYLLARKEAGDTV
+1283 ADYLLTRKEAGDAV
-1297 PEAMLNQALNRLQSY
+1297 PEAMLNQAINRLQSY
-1312 LTDSQYGER
+1312 LGDSQYGDR

-1335 YSAYVLARVGKAP
+1335 YSAFVLARVGKAP
-1348 LATLRL
+1348 LSTLRL
-1354 VWEQQADHARSGL
+1354 IWEQQADHARSGL

-1379 GDEQNAAKALSRA
+1379 GDEQTAAKVLTRA
-1392 LATERGDDYLGDYG
+1392 LATPRGDDYLADYG
-1406 SPLRDEA
+1406 SPLRDGS
-1413 LELSLLRQHKLA
+1413 LELALLRQHKLA
-1425 AERWP
+1425 EDRWP
-1430 DLSAKVADTLAHRQ
+1430 ELSAKVADTLAHRQ
-1444 WLSTQERLALLRLAR
+1444 WLSTQERLALLRLAQV
-1459 FDPAVDWQARVT
+1459 DPAADWQARVA
-1471 SSLGSGSLSGSAP
+1471 SISGDQAVAGKNSV
-1484 LQQGAPEALAA
+1484 QIGAPEALAA
-1495 STVTNEGKGSLYV
+1495 TGVTNEGKGSLYV
-1508 QRTLIGYPEQAP
+1508 LRTLVGYPEQAP
-1520 ARISKGMSVTRSW
+1520 VRISQGMSVTRSW
-1533 FNSDG
+1533 FNADG
-1538 QPFDPAK
+1538 KPLDPAK

-1557 VSSESAVPD
+1557 VSSEQTVPD
-1566 ALLVEMVPAGFEL
+1566 ALLVEMLPAGFEL

-1585 NSIKL
+1585 TSIKL

-1622 LDLSEGSNQQLVYL
+1622 LDLSEGGNQQLVYL

-1649 TQMEDMYRPELRAVG
+1649 TQVEDMYRPELRAVG
-1664 EDIHEV
+1664 QDIHEV

>member
-1 MLPAHERVF
+1 MCQASLIP
-10 LLSRGVVMDEVS
+10 
-22 MALSFVLMGTT
+22 
-33 FYPIDSCAALAAT
+33 YPVDYCAALAAS
-46 QPGMTSMH
+46 QSGMTFMRRVDSH
-54 LLKPSAVPRL
+54 PRFSRSSPQQTAVPGGRWLVL
-64 LRLHPSWSAWLLVGL
+64 LLAGFTAL
-79 GTLLSGCGPDKP
+79 LLSGCGPDKP
-91 VSQVPT
+91 VANEPT
-97 TESSVQQEV
+97 TQAAAAQQEA
-106 GAPSSVVQANT
+106 GAPSAVVQANA

-124 ALALVFSGPLA
+124 ALALVFSGPLT
-135 PKANWQIWLSVS
+135 PKANWQSWLSVS

-159 AEDGRTLYFPNV
+159 ADDGRTLYFPNV

-260 EQITQRAKR
+260 EQITKRAKR
-269 VFSGRYGLELDANR
+269 VFSGRYALELDANR
-283 RETRLINVNSPQLA
+283 RETRLINVKEPQLA

-356 LLDEKGNRLQVQ
+356 LLDQKGNRLQVQ
-368 NTDPQGHR
+368 TTDPQGHR

-392 KHLAVLRLD
+392 NHLAVLRLD

-465 QLLEQKRLLPDNLG
+465 QLLEQKRLLPDSLG

-490 APLGRWTISLKTA
+490 APLGRWTINLKTS

-526 GKGPDGEVTSLDA
+526 GKGPDGDVTDLDA

-560 KAEVKLSRATMPFTQ
+560 KAEVKISRATMPFTQ

-587 EQARD
+587 EQAKD
-592 LEARSLTLDAQGQG
+592 LEPLNITLDAQGQG
-606 TFSLQDE
+606 TFSLADE

-670 PLPFQILNLDE
+670 PLPFQILNLDA

-725 TLQLDGKGPTPLS
+725 TLQLNGKGPTPLT
-738 LQLAAGWYRLEV
+738 LQLAAGWYRVEV

-800 VAPHPGKGLLLVED
+800 VAPRPGKGLLLVED

-839 FEIPVSPEWQ
+839 FEIPVSPEWE

-857 QIVAPDSASRPAG
+857 QIAAPDSASKPVG
-870 KPQGQSLRSVGLVPL
+870 KQQGQSLRSVGLVPL

-996 VAALWSGEVSFDE
+996 IAALWSGEVSFDE

-1045 KVVAPLVAEIGWP
+1045 KVVAPLVAKIGWP

-1080 QTLSLVWTLNGGLKA
+1080 QTLSLAWTLNGGLKA
-1095 NGELPGTLSLKN
+1095 NGELPRTLALRN

-1116 LTVTGASGA
+1116 LTVTGASGV

-1130 AASGKDF
+1130 AASGKGF

-1169 FAPAELAGLDRANLQ
+1169 FSPAELAGLDRVNLQ

-1190 GTPPWDPTA
+1190 GTPPWDPAA

-1226 ADERAAWSKPAEGKK
+1226 ADERTAWSKPADGKN

-1254 RLQRL
+1254 QLQRL

-1283 ADYLLARKEAGDTV
+1283 ADYLLARKEVGDAV

-1406 SPLRDEA
+1406 SPLRDQA

-1425 AERWP
+1425 ADRWP
-1430 DLSAKVADTLAHRQ
+1430 ALSAKVADTLAHRQ

-1459 FDPAVDWQARVT
+1459 FDPAVDWQAKVT

-1484 LQQGAPEALAA
+1484 LQQGTPEALAA

-1508 QRTLIGYPEQAP
+1508 QRTLVGYPEQAP
-1520 ARISKGMSVTRSW
+1520 TRLSQGISVTRSW

-1538 QPFDPAK
+1538 QRFDPTK

-1649 TQMEDMYRPELRAVG
+1649 TQVEDMYRPELRAVG

>member
-1 MLPAHERVF
+1 MCRVSRMPYPVSSHAAF
-10 LLSRGVVMDEVS
+10 AALQLGMEPMRLFDSPSASHRSTAGTGALRRRWSTLLLCGVV
-22 MALSFVLMGTT
+22 G
-33 FYPIDSCAALAAT
+33 
-46 QPGMTSMH
+46 
-54 LLKPSAVPRL
+54 
-64 LRLHPSWSAWLLVGL
+64 
-79 GTLLSGCGPDKP
+79 LLSGCGPDKP
-91 VSQVPT
+91 ASQVPT
-97 TESSVQQEV
+97 TESTAQQEA
-106 GAPSSVVQANT
+106 GAPTSVVQANA
-117 RQYRDAP
+117 RQYRDGP
-124 ALALVFSGPLA
+124 ALALVFSGPLS
-135 PKANWQIWLSVS
+135 PKANWQSWLGVS

-159 AEDGRTLYFPNV
+159 ADDGRTLYFPNV

-206 ASGMVLPLRDELR
+206 ASGMVLPLRQELR

-260 EQITQRAKR
+260 EQITKRAKR
-269 VFSGRYGLELDANR
+269 VFSGRYALELDANR
-283 RETRLINVNSPQLA
+283 RETRLINVKEPQLA

-326 GLSARRYRDQLEVFV
+326 GLSARRYSDQLEVFV

-368 NTDPQGHR
+368 TTDPQGHR

-392 KHLAVLRLD
+392 NHLAVLRLD

-490 APLGRWTISLKTA
+490 APLGRWTINLKTA

-560 KAEVKLSRATMPFTQ
+560 KAEVKISRATMPFTQ

-587 EQARD
+587 EQAKD

-606 TFSLQDE
+606 TFSLADE

-618 ALGPLEVA
+618 GLGPLEVA

-670 PLPFQILNLDE
+670 QLPFQILNLDE

-725 TLQLDGKGPTPLS
+725 TLQLDGKGPTPFT

-800 VAPHPGKGLLLVED
+800 VAPRPGKGLLMVED

-857 QIVAPDSASRPAG
+857 QIAAPDSASKPVG
-870 KPQGQSLRSVGLVPL
+870 KQQGQSLRSVGLVPL

-996 VAALWSGEVSFDE
+996 VAALWSGEVSFDQQ
-1009 SGKAVIP
+1009 GKAVIP

-1032 WNEQQVGEAERAV
+1032 WNEQQVGEAERAI

-1066 TRALVQLRNMSGED
+1066 TQALVQLRNMSGED
-1080 QTLSLVWTLNGGLKA
+1080 QTLSLAWTLNGGLKA

-1116 LTVTGASGA
+1116 LTVTGASGV

-1143 YLPLRSPWPAE
+1143 TLPLRSPWPAE

-1169 FAPAELAGLDRANLQ
+1169 FASAELVGLDRANLQ

-1190 GTPPWDPTA
+1190 GTPPWDPAA

-1283 ADYLLARKEAGDTV
+1283 ADYLLARKEAGDAV

-1354 VWEQQADHARSGL
+1354 IWEQQADHARSGL
-1367 PLLHLSLALSAM
+1367 PLLHLSLALSTM

-1392 LATERGDDYLGDYG
+1392 LVTERGDDYLGDYG
-1406 SPLRDEA
+1406 SQLRDGA

-1459 FDPAVDWQARVT
+1459 FDPAVDWQAKVT
-1471 SSLGSGSLSGSAP
+1471 SSLGSGSLIGSAP
-1484 LQQGAPEALAA
+1484 LQQGTPEALAA
-1495 STVTNEGKGSLYV
+1495 SAVTNEGKGSLYV

-1520 ARISKGMSVTRSW
+1520 TRLSQGISVTRSW

-1649 TQMEDMYRPELRAVG
+1649 TQVEDMYRPELRAVG

-1670 TISE
+1670 IISE

>member
-1 MLPAHERVF
+1 MHLSLSCPVTRLPRVAW
-10 LLSRGVVMDEVS
+10 L
-22 MALSFVLMGTT
+22 
-33 FYPIDSCAALAAT
+33 AAL
-46 QPGMTSMH
+46 
-54 LLKPSAVPRL
+54 LLA
-64 LRLHPSWSAWLLVGL
+64 
-79 GTLLSGCGPDKP
+79 GCGPDKP

-97 TESSVQQEV
+97 TESTARQEA
-106 GAPSSVVQANT
+106 GEPSSVVQANA

-135 PKANWQIWLSVS
+135 PKANWQSWLSVS

-159 AEDGRTLYFPNV
+159 ADDGRTLYFPNV

-187 SPQSW
+187 SPLRW
-192 TLKTRPLEAGASFT
+192 TLKTRPLETGASFT

-269 VFSGRYGLELDANR
+269 VFSGRYALELDANR
-283 RETRLINVNSPQLA
+283 RETRLINVKEPQLA

-326 GLSARRYRDQLEVFV
+326 GLSARRYRDELEVFV

-356 LLDEKGNRLQVQ
+356 LLDQKGNRLQVQ
-368 NTDPQGHR
+368 TTDPQGHR

-479 AAHYGLRLPDD
+479 AAHYGLHLPDD

-560 KAEVKLSRATMPFTQ
+560 KAEVKISRATMPFTQ

-587 EQARD
+587 EQAKD
-592 LEARSLTLDAQGQG
+592 LEPLNLTLDAQGQG
-606 TFSLQDE
+606 TFSLADE

-626 YRVSLSEPGGRA
+626 YRVSLAEPGGRA

-725 TLQLDGKGPTPLS
+725 TLQLDGKGPTPLT

-785 DKRAYQAGDKAKVTL
+785 DKRAYQAGEKAKVTL
-800 VAPHPGKGLLLVED
+800 VAPRPGKGLLLVED

-839 FEIPVSPEWQ
+839 FEIPVSPEWL

-857 QIVAPDSASRPAG
+857 QIAAPDSDS
-870 KPQGQSLRSVGLVPL
+870 KPVSQKSVQSLRSVGLVPL

-996 VAALWSGEVSFDE
+996 IAALWSGEVSFDE

-1016 LDLPNFNGEL
+1016 LELPNFNGEL

-1058 RFGARGDE
+1058 RFGTRGDE

-1080 QTLSLVWTLNGGLKA
+1080 QTLSLAWTLNGGLKA

-1116 LTVTGASGA
+1116 LTVTGASGV

-1143 YLPLRSPWPAE
+1143 TLPLRSPWPAE
-1154 TRQRYQMLAPGQQMS
+1154 TRQRYQMLAPGQEMA

-1190 GTPPWDPTA
+1190 GTPPWDPAA

-1226 ADERAAWSKPAEGKK
+1226 ADERTAWRKPAEGKK

-1283 ADYLLARKEAGDTV
+1283 ADYLLARKEAGDAV

-1321 WSSAPEHSRLAYQA
+1321 WSSAPEHSRLAYQT

-1354 VWEQQADHARSGL
+1354 IWEQQADHARSGL

-1406 SPLRDEA
+1406 SPLRDQA

-1430 DLSAKVADTLAHRQ
+1430 ALSAKVADTLAHRQ

-1459 FDPAVDWQARVT
+1459 IDPAVDWQAWVA
-1471 SSLGSGSLSGSAP
+1471 SSLGSGSLSGLAP
-1484 LQQGAPEALAA
+1484 LQLGAPEALAA
-1495 STVTNEGKGSLYV
+1495 SAVTNEGKGSLYV

-1520 ARISKGMSVTRSW
+1520 TRLSQRISVTRSW

-1538 QPFDPAK
+1538 QPFDPTK

-1590 EELSIEGKPAWQS
+1590 DELSIEGKPAWQS

-1622 LDLSEGSNQQLVYL
+1622 MDLSAGSNQQLVYL

-1649 TQMEDMYRPELRAVG
+1649 TQVEDMYRPELRAVG

-1670 TISE
+1670 HISE

>member
-1 MLPAHERVF
+1 MRLFDSPSASHRSTAETGALRRRWST
-10 LLSRGVVMDEVS
+10 LLLCGVV
-22 MALSFVLMGTT
+22 G
-33 FYPIDSCAALAAT
+33 
-46 QPGMTSMH
+46 
-54 LLKPSAVPRL
+54 
-64 LRLHPSWSAWLLVGL
+64 
-79 GTLLSGCGPDKP
+79 LLSGCGPDKP
-91 VSQVPT
+91 TSQVPT
-97 TESSVQQEV
+97 TESTAQQET
-106 GAPSSVVQANT
+106 GAPTSVVQANA

-135 PKANWQIWLSVS
+135 PKANWQSWLGVS

-159 AEDGRTLYFPNV
+159 ADDGRTLYFPNV

-260 EQITQRAKR
+260 EQITKRAKR
-269 VFSGRYGLELDANR
+269 VFSGRYALELDANR
-283 RETRLINVNSPQLA
+283 RETRLINVKEPQLA

-368 NTDPQGHR
+368 TTDPQGHR

-392 KHLAVLRLD
+392 NHLAVLRLD

-490 APLGRWTISLKTA
+490 APLGRWTINLKTA

-539 ALTLPLQ
+539 ALSLPLQ

-560 KAEVKLSRATMPFTQ
+560 KAEVKISRATMPFTQ

-587 EQARD
+587 EQAKD
-592 LEARSLTLDAQGQG
+592 LEPLNLTLNAQGQG
-606 TFSLQDE
+606 TFSLADE

-618 ALGPLEVA
+618 GLGPLEVA

-725 TLQLDGKGPTPLS
+725 TLQLDGKGPTPLT

-785 DKRAYQAGDKAKVTL
+785 DKRAYRAGDKAKVTL
-800 VAPHPGKGLLLVED
+800 VAPRPGKGLLLVED

-857 QIVAPDSASRPAG
+857 QIAAPDSAS
-870 KPQGQSLRSVGLVPL
+870 KPVSSQQGQSLRSVGLVPL

-996 VAALWSGEVSFDE
+996 IAALWSGEVSFDQQ
-1009 SGKAVIP
+1009 GKAVIP

-1116 LTVTGASGA
+1116 LTVTGASGV

-1143 YLPLRSPWPAE
+1143 TLPLRSPWPAE

-1169 FAPAELAGLDRANLQ
+1169 FAPAELVGLDRANLQ

-1190 GTPPWDPTA
+1190 GTPPWDPAA

-1274 EEQWLTAYA
+1274 EELWLTAYA
-1283 ADYLLARKEAGDTV
+1283 ADYLLARKEAGDAV
-1297 PEAMLNQALNRLQSY
+1297 PEAMLNQALNRLQNY

-1354 VWEQQADHARSGL
+1354 IWEQQADHARSGL

-1425 AERWP
+1425 ADRWP
-1430 DLSAKVADTLAHRQ
+1430 ALSAKVADTLAHRQ

-1459 FDPAVDWQARVT
+1459 FDPAVDWQAKVT

-1484 LQQGAPEALAA
+1484 LQQGTPEALAA
-1495 STVTNEGKGSLYV
+1495 STITNEGKGSLYV
-1508 QRTLIGYPEQAP
+1508 QRTLVGYPEKAP
-1520 ARISKGMSVTRSW
+1520 TRLSQGISVTRSW

-1649 TQMEDMYRPELRAVG
+1649 TQVEDMYRPELRAVG

-1670 TISE
+1670 IISE

>member
-1 MLPAHERVF
+1 MRLFDSPSASHRSIAETGALRRRWST
-10 LLSRGVVMDEVS
+10 LLLCGVV
-22 MALSFVLMGTT
+22 G
-33 FYPIDSCAALAAT
+33 
-46 QPGMTSMH
+46 
-54 LLKPSAVPRL
+54 
-64 LRLHPSWSAWLLVGL
+64 
-79 GTLLSGCGPDKP
+79 LLSGCGPDNP
-91 VSQVPT
+91 TSQVPT
-97 TESSVQQEV
+97 TESTAQQEA
-106 GAPSSVVQANT
+106 GAPTSVVQANA

-124 ALALVFSGPLA
+124 ALALVFSGPLS
-135 PKANWQIWLSVS
+135 PKANWQSWLGVS

-159 AEDGRTLYFPNV
+159 ADDGRTLYFPNV

-206 ASGMVLPLRDELR
+206 ASGMVLPLRQELR

-269 VFSGRYGLELDANR
+269 VFSGRYALELDANR
-283 RETRLINVNSPQLA
+283 RETRLINVKEPQLA

-368 NTDPQGHR
+368 TTDPQGHR

-392 KHLAVLRLD
+392 NHLAVLRLD

-490 APLGRWTISLKTA
+490 APLGRWTINLKTA

-587 EQARD
+587 EQAKD

-606 TFSLQDE
+606 TFSLADE

-653 WPALKADFVAD
+653 WPALKADFVVD

-725 TLQLDGKGPTPLS
+725 TLQLDGKGPTPLT

-750 ENSQGH
+750 ENSQSH

-800 VAPHPGKGLLLVED
+800 VAPRPGKGLLLVED

-839 FEIPVSPEWQ
+839 FDIPVSPEWQ

-857 QIVAPDSASRPAG
+857 QIAAPDSAS
-870 KPQGQSLRSVGLVPL
+870 KPVSSQQGQSLRSVGLVPL

-1032 WNEQQVGEAERAV
+1032 WNEQQVGEAERTV
-1045 KVVAPLVAEIGWP
+1045 KVVSPLVAEIGWP

-1080 QTLSLVWTLNGGLKA
+1080 QTLSLAWTLNGGLKA

-1116 LTVTGASGA
+1116 LTVTGASGV

-1169 FAPAELAGLDRANLQ
+1169 LAPSELAGLDPTNLQ

-1190 GTPPWDPTA
+1190 GTPPWDPAA

-1226 ADERAAWSKPAEGKK
+1226 ADERITWSKPVEGKK
-1241 AASEADVQRALLQ
+1241 PASEADVQRALLQ

-1283 ADYLLARKEAGDTV
+1283 ADYLLARKEVGDAV

-1335 YSAYVLARVGKAP
+1335 YSAYVLARVGKAS

-1354 VWEQQADHARSGL
+1354 IWEQQADHARSGL

-1392 LATERGDDYLGDYG
+1392 LVTERGDDYLGDYG
-1406 SPLRDEA
+1406 SQLRDGA

-1430 DLSAKVADTLAHRQ
+1430 GLSAKVADTLAHRQ

-1459 FDPAVDWQARVT
+1459 FDPAVDWQAKVT
-1471 SSLGSGSLSGSAP
+1471 SSLGSGSLIGSAP
-1484 LQQGAPEALAA
+1484 LQQGTPEALAA
-1495 STVTNEGKGSLYV
+1495 SAVTNEGKGSLYV
-1508 QRTLIGYPEQAP
+1508 QRTLVGYPEQAP

-1538 QPFDPAK
+1538 QRFDPAK

-1649 TQMEDMYRPELRAVG
+1649 TQVEDMYRPELRAVG

-1670 TISE
+1670 LISE

>member
-1 MLPAHERVF
+1 M
-10 LLSRGVVMDEVS
+10 
-22 MALSFVLMGTT
+22 
-33 FYPIDSCAALAAT
+33 
-46 QPGMTSMH
+46 
-54 LLKPSAVPRL
+54 
-64 LRLHPSWSAWLLVGL
+64 
-79 GTLLSGCGPDKP
+79 
-91 VSQVPT
+91 
-97 TESSVQQEV
+97 
-106 GAPSSVVQANT
+106 QANA

-135 PKANWQIWLSVS
+135 PKANWQSWLSVS

-159 AEDGRTLYFPNV
+159 ADDGRTLYFPNV

-187 SPQSW
+187 SPRNW

-206 ASGMVLPLRDELR
+206 ASGMVLPLREELR

-269 VFSGRYGLELDANR
+269 VFSGRYALELDANR
-283 RETRLINVNSPQLA
+283 RETRLINVKEPQLA
-297 EAGVYF
+297 ETGVYF

-326 GLSARRYRDQLEVFV
+326 GLSARRYREQLEVFV

-368 NTDPQGHR
+368 TTDPQGHR

-392 KHLAVLRLD
+392 NHLAVLRLD

-490 APLGRWTISLKTA
+490 APLGRWTINLKTA

-526 GKGPDGEVTSLDA
+526 GKGPDGEVTDLDA

-670 PLPFQILNLDE
+670 PLPFQILNLNE
-681 QGQPVAGAVKV
+681 KGQPVVGAVKV

-725 TLQLDGKGPTPLS
+725 TLQLDGKGPTPLT

-800 VAPHPGKGLLLVED
+800 VAPRPGKGLLLVED

-857 QIVAPDSASRPAG
+857 QIAAPDSASKPAG
-870 KPQGQSLRSVGLVPL
+870 KQQGQSLRSVGLVPL

-996 VAALWSGEVSFDE
+996 IAALWSGEVSFDE

-1116 LTVTGASGA
+1116 LTVTGASGV

-1143 YLPLRSPWPAE
+1143 TLPLRSPWPAE

-1190 GTPPWDPTA
+1190 GTPPWDPAA

-1226 ADERAAWSKPAEGKK
+1226 ADERAAWRTPAEGKK

-1283 ADYLLARKEAGDTV
+1283 ADYLLARKEAGDAV
-1297 PEAMLNQALNRLQSY
+1297 PEAMLNQTLNRLQSY

-1406 SPLRDEA
+1406 SVLRDEA

-1430 DLSAKVADTLAHRQ
+1430 ALSAKVADTLAHRQ

-1459 FDPAVDWQARVT
+1459 FDPAVDWQAKVT
-1471 SSLGSGSLSGSAP
+1471 SSLGSGSLNGSAP
-1484 LQQGAPEALAA
+1484 LQLGAPEALAA
-1495 STVTNEGKGSLYV
+1495 SAVTNEGKGSLYV
-1508 QRTLIGYPEQAP
+1508 QRTLVGYPEQAP
-1520 ARISKGMSVTRSW
+1520 TRLSQGISVTRSW

-1538 QPFDPAK
+1538 QRFDPAK

-1622 LDLSEGSNQQLVYL
+1622 LDLSAGSNQQLVYL

-1649 TQMEDMYRPELRAVG
+1649 TQVEDMYRPEIRAVG

-1670 TISE
+1670 RISE

>member
-1 MLPAHERVF
+1 MRLFDSPSASHRSTAGTGALRRRWST
-10 LLSRGVVMDEVS
+10 LLLCGVV
-22 MALSFVLMGTT
+22 G
-33 FYPIDSCAALAAT
+33 
-46 QPGMTSMH
+46 
-54 LLKPSAVPRL
+54 
-64 LRLHPSWSAWLLVGL
+64 
-79 GTLLSGCGPDKP
+79 LLSGCGPDKP
-91 VSQVPT
+91 TSQISN
-97 TESSVQQEV
+97 TESTAQQEA
-106 GAPSSVVQANT
+106 GAPTSVVQANA

-135 PKANWQIWLSVS
+135 PKANWQRWLGVS

-159 AEDGRTLYFPNV
+159 ADDGRTLYFPNV

-206 ASGMVLPLRDELR
+206 ASGMVLPLRQELR

-232 DFFRVDA
+232 DFFRVDS

-260 EQITQRAKR
+260 EQITKRAKR
-269 VFSGRYGLELDANR
+269 VFSGRYALELDANR
-283 RETRLINVNSPQLA
+283 RETRLINVKEPQLA

-368 NTDPQGHR
+368 TTDPQGHR

-392 KHLAVLRLD
+392 NHLAVLRLD

-490 APLGRWTISLKTA
+490 APLGRWTINLKTA

-526 GKGPDGEVTSLDA
+526 GKGPDGEVTDLDA

-560 KAEVKLSRATMPFTQ
+560 KAEVKISRATMPFTQ

-587 EQARD
+587 EQAKD

-606 TFSLQDE
+606 IFSLAEE

-670 PLPFQILNLDE
+670 QLPFQILNLDE

-705 ADGEGWKYE
+705 ANGEGWKYE

-725 TLQLDGKGPTPLS
+725 TLQLDGKGPTPLT

-800 VAPHPGKGLLLVED
+800 VAPRPGKGLLLVED

-826 KGAGGDAKDARGE
+826 KGAADDAKDARGE

-857 QIVAPDSASRPAG
+857 QIAAPDSAS
-870 KPQGQSLRSVGLVPL
+870 KPVSSQQGQSLRSVGLVPL

-898 SAPDKAVP
+898 SASDKAVP
-906 LTRLEVTAT
+906 LTQLEVTAT

-948 FGRKRFAQDLFDN
+948 FGRKRFSQDLFDN

-996 VAALWSGEVSFDE
+996 IAALWSGEVSFDQQ
-1009 SGKAVIP
+1009 GKAVIP

-1116 LTVTGASGA
+1116 LTVTGASGV

-1143 YLPLRSPWPAE
+1143 TLPLRSPWPAE

-1169 FAPAELAGLDRANLQ
+1169 FTPAELTGLDRANLQ

-1190 GTPPWDPTA
+1190 GTPPWDPAA

-1283 ADYLLARKEAGDTV
+1283 ADYLLARQEAGDAV

-1354 VWEQQADHARSGL
+1354 IWEQQADHARSGL
-1367 PLLHLSLALSAM
+1367 PLLHLSLALSTM

-1392 LATERGDDYLGDYG
+1392 LATERADDYLGDYG

-1430 DLSAKVADTLAHRQ
+1430 ALSAKVADTLAHRQ

-1459 FDPAVDWQARVT
+1459 FDPAADWQAKVT

-1495 STVTNEGKGSLYV
+1495 SAVTNEGKGSLYV
-1508 QRTLIGYPEQAP
+1508 QRTLVGYPEQAP

-1538 QPFDPAK
+1538 QRFDPAK

-1590 EELSIEGKPAWQS
+1590 EDLSIEGKPAWQS

-1649 TQMEDMYRPELRAVG
+1649 TQVEDMYRPELRAVG

-1670 TISE
+1670 RISE

>member
-1 MLPAHERVF
+1 MRRVDSHPRFSCSSPQQMTAPGRRWPA
-10 LLSRGVVMDEVS
+10 LLLAGFT
-22 MALSFVLMGTT
+22 AL
-33 FYPIDSCAALAAT
+33 
-46 QPGMTSMH
+46 
-54 LLKPSAVPRL
+54 
-64 LRLHPSWSAWLLVGL
+64 
-79 GTLLSGCGPDKP
+79 LLSGCGPDKP
-91 VSQVPT
+91 VANTPT
-97 TESSVQQEV
+97 TQPAAGQEA
-106 GAPSSVVQANT
+106 GAPSSVVQANA

-135 PKANWQIWLSVS
+135 PKANWQSWLSVS

-159 AEDGRTLYFPNV
+159 ADDGRTLYFPNV

-260 EQITQRAKR
+260 EQITKRAKR
-269 VFSGRYGLELDANR
+269 VFSGRYALELDANR
-283 RETRLINVNSPQLA
+283 RETRLINVKEPQLA

-368 NTDPQGHR
+368 TTDPQGHR

-392 KHLAVLRLD
+392 NHLAVLRLD

-490 APLGRWTISLKTA
+490 APLGRWTINLKTA

-526 GKGPDGEVTSLDA
+526 GKGPDGEVMDLDA

-560 KAEVKLSRATMPFTQ
+560 KAEVKISRATMPFTQ

-587 EQARD
+587 EQAKD
-592 LEARSLTLDAQGQG
+592 LEPLTLTLDAQGQG
-606 TFSLQDE
+606 TFSLADE
-613 LDGVR
+613 LDGGG

-653 WPALKADFVAD
+653 WPALKADFVAE

-670 PLPFQILNLDE
+670 PLPFQILNLDDK
-681 QGQPVAGAVKV
+681 GQPVAGAVKV

-725 TLQLDGKGPTPLS
+725 TLQLDGKGPTPLT

-785 DKRAYQAGDKAKVTL
+785 DKHAYQAGDKAKVTL
-800 VAPHPGKGLLLVED
+800 VAPRPGKGLLLVED

-857 QIVAPDSASRPAG
+857 QIAAPDSASKPAG

-898 SAPDKAVP
+898 SAPDRAVP

-996 VAALWSGEVSFDE
+996 IAALWSGEVSFDE

-1095 NGELPGTLSLKN
+1095 NGELPGTFVLKN
-1107 GEEQWLTLP
+1107 GEEQWLILP
-1116 LTVTGASGA
+1116 LTVTGASGV

-1143 YLPLRSPWPAE
+1143 TLPLRSPWPAE

-1190 GTPPWDPTA
+1190 GTPPWDPAA

-1226 ADERAAWSKPAEGKK
+1226 ADERAAWSKPTEGKK

-1283 ADYLLARKEAGDTV
+1283 VDYLLARKEAGNAV
-1297 PEAMLNQALNRLQSY
+1297 PEAMLNQSLNRLQSY

-1354 VWEQQADHARSGL
+1354 IWEQQADHARSGL

-1425 AERWP
+1425 AEFWP
-1430 DLSAKVADTLAHRQ
+1430 ALSAKVADTLAHRQ

-1484 LQQGAPEALAA
+1484 LLQGTSEALAA

-1508 QRTLIGYPEQAP
+1508 QRTLVGYPEQAP

-1538 QPFDPAK
+1538 QPLDPAK

-1649 TQMEDMYRPELRAVG
+1649 TQVEDMYRPELRAVG

>member
-1 MLPAHERVF
+1 MVF
-10 LLSRGVVMDEVS
+10 PGVTLYS
-22 MALSFVLMGTT
+22 IG
-33 FYPIDSCAALAAT
+33 SCAAAI
-46 QPGMTSMH
+46 QPGMNTMH
-54 LLKPSAVPRL
+54 LSLSCPVTRLPRV
-64 LRLHPSWSAWLLVGL
+64 AWLAA
-79 GTLLSGCGPDKP
+79 LLLAGCGPDKP

-97 TESSVQQEV
+97 TESTARQEA
-106 GAPSSVVQANT
+106 GEPSSVVQANA

-135 PKANWQIWLSVS
+135 PKANWQSWLSVS

-159 AEDGRTLYFPNV
+159 ADDGRTLYFPNV

-187 SPQSW
+187 SPLRW

-260 EQITQRAKR
+260 EQITKRAKR
-269 VFSGRYGLELDANR
+269 VFSGRYALELDANR
-283 RETRLINVNSPQLA
+283 RETRLINVKEPQLA

-368 NTDPQGHR
+368 TTDPQGHR

-392 KHLAVLRLD
+392 SHLAVLRLD

-465 QLLEQKRLLPDNLG
+465 QLLEQKRLLPDSLG

-490 APLGRWTISLKTA
+490 APLGRWTINLKTA

-587 EQARD
+587 EQAKE
-592 LEARSLTLDAQGQG
+592 LEPRSLTLDAQGQG
-606 TFSLQDE
+606 TFSLADE

-653 WPALKADFVAD
+653 WPALKADFVAE

-670 PLPFQILNLDE
+670 PLPFQILNLDDK
-681 QGQPVAGAVKV
+681 GQPQAGAVKV

-725 TLQLDGKGPTPLS
+725 TLQLDGKGPTPLT

-785 DKRAYQAGDKAKVTL
+785 DKRAYQAGDKANVTL
-800 VAPHPGKGLLLVED
+800 VAPRPGKGLLLVED

-857 QIVAPDSASRPAG
+857 QIAAPDSDS
-870 KPQGQSLRSVGLVPL
+870 KPVSQKSVQSLRSVGLVPL

-996 VAALWSGEVSFDE
+996 IAALWSGEVSFDE

-1045 KVVAPLVAEIGWP
+1045 KVVAPLVVEIGWP

-1080 QTLSLVWTLNGGLKA
+1080 QTLSLAWTLNGGLKA
-1095 NGELPGTLSLKN
+1095 NGELPRTLSLKN

-1116 LTVTGASGA
+1116 LTVTGASGV

-1143 YLPLRSPWPAE
+1143 TLPLRSPWPAE
-1154 TRQRYQMLAPGQQMS
+1154 TRQRYQMLAPGQEMS

-1190 GTPPWDPTA
+1190 GTPPWDPAA
-1199 QWQALADYPYACLE
+1199 QWQALVDYPYACLE

-1241 AASEADVQRALLQ
+1241 AASEADVQRTLLQ

-1354 VWEQQADHARSGL
+1354 IWEQQADHARSGL

-1392 LATERGDDYLGDYG
+1392 LAIERGDDYLGDYG
-1406 SPLRDEA
+1406 SPLRDQA

-1430 DLSAKVADTLAHRQ
+1430 ALSAKVADTLAHRQ

-1459 FDPAVDWQARVT
+1459 FDPAADWQARVT

-1484 LQQGAPEALAA
+1484 LQQGASEALAA

-1508 QRTLIGYPEQAP
+1508 QRTLVGYPEQAP

-1649 TQMEDMYRPELRAVG
+1649 TQVEDMYRPELRAVG

-1670 TISE
+1670 IISE

>member
-1 MLPAHERVF
+1 MCQASLIP
-10 LLSRGVVMDEVS
+10 
-22 MALSFVLMGTT
+22 
-33 FYPIDSCAALAAT
+33 YPVGYCAALAAS
-46 QPGMTSMH
+46 QSGMTFMRRVDSH
-54 LLKPSAVPRL
+54 PRL
-64 LRLHPSWSAWLLVGL
+64 SCSSPQQMTAPGRRWPALLLAGFTAL
-79 GTLLSGCGPDKP
+79 LLSGCGPDKP
-91 VSQVPT
+91 VVANGPT
-97 TESSVQQEV
+97 TQAAVQQEA
-106 GAPSSVVQANT
+106 GAPSSVVQANA

-135 PKANWQIWLSVS
+135 PKANWQSWLSVS

-159 AEDGRTLYFPNV
+159 ADDGRTLYFPNV

-260 EQITQRAKR
+260 EQITKRAKR
-269 VFSGRYGLELDANR
+269 VFSGRYALELDANR
-283 RETRLINVNSPQLA
+283 RETRLINVKEPQLA

-326 GLSARRYRDQLEVFV
+326 GLSARRYRDELEVFV

-368 NTDPQGHR
+368 TTDPQGHR

-392 KHLAVLRLD
+392 SHLAVLRLD

-465 QLLEQKRLLPDNLG
+465 QLLEQKRLLPDSLG

-490 APLGRWTISLKTA
+490 APLGRWTINLKTA

-526 GKGPDGEVTSLDA
+526 GKGQDGEVMDLDA
-539 ALTLPLQ
+539 ALSLSLQ

-560 KAEVKLSRATMPFTQ
+560 KAEVKISRATMPFTQ

-587 EQARD
+587 EQAKD
-592 LEARSLTLDAQGQG
+592 LEPLNLTLDAQGQG
-606 TFSLQDE
+606 TFSLADE

-653 WPALKADFVAD
+653 WPALKADFVAE

-670 PLPFQILNLDE
+670 PLPFQILNLDDK
-681 QGQPVAGAVKV
+681 GQPQAGAVKV
-692 RLINEYRDYYWHY
+692 RLVNEYRDYYWHY

-725 TLQLDGKGPTPLS
+725 TLQLDGKGPTPLT

-800 VAPHPGKGLLLVED
+800 VAPRPGKGLLLVED

-857 QIVAPDSASRPAG
+857 QIAAPDSASKPAG
-870 KPQGQSLRSVGLVPL
+870 KQQGQSLRSVGLVPL

-940 PLDPFEIF
+940 PLDPFELF

-996 VAALWSGEVSFDE
+996 IAALWSGEVSFDE
-1009 SGKAVIP
+1009 QGKAVIP

-1080 QTLSLVWTLNGGLKA
+1080 QSLSLAWTLNGGLKA
-1095 NGELPGTLSLKN
+1095 NGELPRTLSLKN
-1107 GEEQWLTLP
+1107 GEEQWLTLS
-1116 LTVTGASGA
+1116 LTVTGASGV

-1190 GTPPWDPTA
+1190 GTPPWDPAA

-1259 QLPSGGFGLWDGRSD
+1259 QQPSGGFGLWDGRSD

-1283 ADYLLARKEAGDTV
+1283 ADYLLARKEAGDAV

-1406 SPLRDEA
+1406 SALRDQA

-1430 DLSAKVADTLAHRQ
+1430 ALSAKVADTLAHRQ

-1484 LQQGAPEALAA
+1484 LQQGTPEALAA

-1520 ARISKGMSVTRSW
+1520 TRLSQGISVTRSW

-1538 QPFDPAK
+1538 QRFDPAK

-1590 EELSIEGKPAWQS
+1590 EDLSIEGKPAWQS

-1649 TQMEDMYRPELRAVG
+1649 TQVEDMYRPELRALG

>member
-1 MLPAHERVF
+1 MTFMRRV
-10 LLSRGVVMDEVS
+10 
-22 MALSFVLMGTT
+22 
-33 FYPIDSCAALAAT
+33 DS
-46 QPGMTSMH
+46 H
-54 LLKPSAVPRL
+54 PRL
-64 LRLHPSWSAWLLVGL
+64 SCSSPQQMTAPGRRWPALLLAGFTAL
-79 GTLLSGCGPDKP
+79 LLSGCGPDKP
-91 VSQVPT
+91 VTHVTANEPT
-97 TESSVQQEV
+97 TQTDAQQEA
-106 GAPSSVVQANT
+106 GAPSSVVQANA

-124 ALALVFSGPLA
+124 ALALIFSGPLA
-135 PKANWQIWLSVS
+135 PKANWQSWLSVS

-260 EQITQRAKR
+260 EQITKRAKR
-269 VFSGRYGLELDANR
+269 VFSGRYALELDANR
-283 RETRLINVNSPQLA
+283 RETRLINVKEPQLA

-368 NTDPQGHR
+368 TTDPQGHR

-392 KHLAVLRLD
+392 NHLAVLRLD

-479 AAHYGLRLPDD
+479 ATHYGLRLPDD
-490 APLGRWTISLKTA
+490 APLGRWTINLKTA

-587 EQARD
+587 EQAKD
-592 LEARSLTLDAQGQG
+592 LEPLNITLDAQGQG
-606 TFSLQDE
+606 TFSLADE

-670 PLPFQILNLDE
+670 PLPFQILNLDDK
-681 QGQPVAGAVKV
+681 GQPVAGAVKV

-725 TLQLDGKGPTPLS
+725 TLQLDGKGPTSLT

-800 VAPHPGKGLLLVED
+800 VAPRPGKGLLMVED

-857 QIVAPDSASRPAG
+857 QIAAPDSASRPAG
-870 KPQGQSLRSVGLVPL
+870 KQQGQSLRSVGLVPL
-885 TLDREARRLPLTL
+885 TLNREARRLPLTL

-948 FGRKRFAQDLFDN
+948 FGRKRFALDLFDN

-996 VAALWSGEVSFDE
+996 IAALWSGEVSFDE

-1080 QTLSLVWTLNGGLKA
+1080 QTLSLAWTLNGGLKA

-1107 GEEQWLTLP
+1107 GEEQWLSLP
-1116 LTVTGASGA
+1116 LTVTGASGV

-1143 YLPLRSPWPAE
+1143 TLPLRSPWPAE

-1190 GTPPWDPTA
+1190 GTPPWDPAA

-1226 ADERAAWSKPAEGKK
+1226 ADERIAWGKPAEGKK

-1283 ADYLLARKEAGDTV
+1283 ADYLLARKEAGDAV

-1406 SPLRDEA
+1406 SPLRDQA

-1430 DLSAKVADTLAHRQ
+1430 ALSAKVADTLAHRQ

-1459 FDPAVDWQARVT
+1459 FDPAVDWQAKVA
-1471 SSLGSGSLSGSAP
+1471 SSSGSQSLNGSVP
-1484 LQQGAPEALAA
+1484 LLLGAPEALAA
-1495 STVTNEGKGSLYV
+1495 SAVTNEGKRSLYV

-1520 ARISKGMSVTRSW
+1520 TRLSQGISVTRSW

-1649 TQMEDMYRPELRAVG
+1649 TQVEDMYRPELRAVG

-1670 TISE
+1670 IISE

>member
-1 MLPAHERVF
+1 MRLFDSPSASHRSTAGTDALRRRWST
-10 LLSRGVVMDEVS
+10 LLLCGVV
-22 MALSFVLMGTT
+22 G
-33 FYPIDSCAALAAT
+33 
-46 QPGMTSMH
+46 
-54 LLKPSAVPRL
+54 
-64 LRLHPSWSAWLLVGL
+64 
-79 GTLLSGCGPDKP
+79 LLSGCGPDKP
-91 VSQVPT
+91 TSQVPT
-97 TESSVQQEV
+97 TESTAQQEA
-106 GAPSSVVQANT
+106 GAPTSVVQANA

-135 PKANWQIWLSVS
+135 PKANWQSWLGVS

-206 ASGMVLPLRDELR
+206 ASGMVLPLRQELR

-269 VFSGRYGLELDANR
+269 VFSGRYALELDANR
-283 RETRLINVNSPQLA
+283 RETRLINVKEPQLA

-368 NTDPQGHR
+368 TTDPQGHR

-392 KHLAVLRLD
+392 NHLAVLRLD

-490 APLGRWTISLKTA
+490 APLGRWTINLKTA

-560 KAEVKLSRATMPFTQ
+560 KAEVKISRATMPFTQ

-587 EQARD
+587 EQAKD
-592 LEARSLTLDAQGQG
+592 LEPLNLTLDAQGQG
-606 TFSLQDE
+606 TFSLADE

-626 YRVSLSEPGGRA
+626 YRVSLAEPGGRA

-670 PLPFQILNLDE
+670 PLPFQILNLDDK
-681 QGQPVAGAVKV
+681 GQPVAGAVKV

-725 TLQLDGKGPTPLS
+725 TLQLDGKGPTPLT

-800 VAPHPGKGLLLVED
+800 VAPRPGKGLLLVED

-857 QIVAPDSASRPAG
+857 QIAAPDSAS
-870 KPQGQSLRSVGLVPL
+870 KPVSSQQGQSLRSVGLVPL

-996 VAALWSGEVSFDE
+996 IAALWSGEVSFDQQ
-1009 SGKAVIP
+1009 GKAVIP

-1080 QTLSLVWTLNGGLKA
+1080 QSLSLAWTLNGGLKA
-1095 NGELPGTLSLKN
+1095 NGELPGNLSLKN

-1116 LTVTGASGA
+1116 LTVTGASGV

-1190 GTPPWDPTA
+1190 GTPPWDPAA
-1199 QWQALADYPYACLE
+1199 QWLALADYPYACLE

-1226 ADERAAWSKPAEGKK
+1226 AGERVAWNKPAEDKK

-1283 ADYLLARKEAGDTV
+1283 ADYLLARKEAGDAV

-1354 VWEQQADHARSGL
+1354 IWEQQADHARSGL

-1413 LELSLLRQHKLA
+1413 LEFSLLRQHKLA
-1425 AERWP
+1425 VERWP
-1430 DLSAKVADTLAHRQ
+1430 ALSAKVADTLAHRQ

-1459 FDPAVDWQARVT
+1459 FDPAVDWQAKVT
-1471 SSLGSGSLSGSAP
+1471 SPLGNESLNGSAP
-1484 LQQGAPEALAA
+1484 LQLGAPEALAA
-1495 STVTNEGKGSLYV
+1495 SAVTNEGKGSLYV

-1520 ARISKGMSVTRSW
+1520 IRLSQGISVTRSW

-1649 TQMEDMYRPELRAVG
+1649 TQVEDMYRPELRAVG

-1670 TISE
+1670 IISE

>member
-1 MLPAHERVF
+1 MRRVDSHPRF
-10 LLSRGVVMDEVS
+10 SCSSPQQTVVPGRRWPSLLLAGFT
-22 MALSFVLMGTT
+22 AL
-33 FYPIDSCAALAAT
+33 
-46 QPGMTSMH
+46 
-54 LLKPSAVPRL
+54 
-64 LRLHPSWSAWLLVGL
+64 
-79 GTLLSGCGPDKP
+79 LLSGCGPDKP
-91 VSQVPT
+91 VANEPT
-97 TESSVQQEV
+97 TPPAAQQEV
-106 GAPSSVVQANT
+106 GASTSVVQANA

-124 ALALVFSGPLA
+124 ALALVFSGPLV
-135 PKANWQIWLSVS
+135 PKAKWQSWLSVS

-159 AEDGRTLYFPNV
+159 ADDGRTLYFPNV

-187 SPQSW
+187 SPQRW

-260 EQITQRAKR
+260 EQITKRAKR
-269 VFSGRYGLELDANR
+269 VFSGRYALELDANR
-283 RETRLINVNSPQLA
+283 RETRLINVKEPQLA

-368 NTDPQGHR
+368 TTDPQGHR

-392 KHLAVLRLD
+392 NHLAVLRLD

-465 QLLEQKRLLPDNLG
+465 QLLEQKRLLPDSLG

-490 APLGRWTISLKTA
+490 APLGRWTINLKTS

-526 GKGPDGEVTSLDA
+526 GKGPDGDVTDLDA

-560 KAEVKLSRATMPFTQ
+560 KAEVKISRATMPFTQ

-587 EQARD
+587 EQAKD
-592 LEARSLTLDAQGQG
+592 LEPLNITLDAQGQG
-606 TFSLQDE
+606 TFLLADE

-670 PLPFQILNLDE
+670 PLPFQILNLDA

-725 TLQLDGKGPTPLS
+725 TLQLDGKGPTPLT

-800 VAPHPGKGLLLVED
+800 VAPRPGKGLLLVED

-826 KGAGGDAKDARGE
+826 KGEGGDAKDARGE

-857 QIVAPDSASRPAG
+857 QIAAPDSASKPAG
-870 KPQGQSLRSVGLVPL
+870 KQQGQSLRSVGLVPL

-996 VAALWSGEVSFDE
+996 IAALWSGEVSFDE

-1080 QTLSLVWTLNGGLKA
+1080 QTLSLAWTLNGGLKA
-1095 NGELPGTLSLKN
+1095 NGELPRTLALKN

-1116 LTVTGASGA
+1116 LTVTGASGV

-1130 AASGKDF
+1130 AASGKGF

-1169 FAPAELAGLDRANLQ
+1169 FAPAELAGLDRSNLQ

-1190 GTPPWDPTA
+1190 GTPPWDPAA

-1226 ADERAAWSKPAEGKK
+1226 ADERAAWRKPAAGKK

-1283 ADYLLARKEAGDTV
+1283 ADYLLARKEAGDAV

-1312 LTDSQYGER
+1312 LTDNQYGER

-1354 VWEQQADHARSGL
+1354 IWEQQADHARSGL

-1406 SPLRDEA
+1406 SQLRDGA

-1430 DLSAKVADTLAHRQ
+1430 ALSAKVADTLAHRQ

-1459 FDPAVDWQARVT
+1459 FDPAVDWQARMT

-1495 STVTNEGKGSLYV
+1495 SVVTNEGKGSLYV
-1508 QRTLIGYPEQAP
+1508 QRTLVGYPEKAP
-1520 ARISKGMSVTRSW
+1520 TRLSQGISVTRSW

-1538 QPFDPAK
+1538 QRFDPTK

-1649 TQMEDMYRPELRAVG
+1649 TQVEDMYRPELRAVG

>member
-1 MLPAHERVF
+1 MRPFDPRPAAHQCAHAF
-10 LLSRGVVMDEVS
+10 VS
-22 MALSFVLMGTT
+22 
-33 FYPIDSCAALAAT
+33 P
-46 QPGMTSMH
+46 
-54 LLKPSAVPRL
+54 
-64 LRLHPSWSAWLLVGL
+64 LRRRWSALLLTGL
-79 GTLLSGCGPDKP
+79 TGLLLAGCGPDKP
-91 VSQVPT
+91 AATADQAPAAWQVA
-97 TESSVQQEV
+97 
-106 GAPSSVVQANT
+106 GAPDTVVQANA

-135 PKANWQIWLSVS
+135 PKSNWQTWLSVS

-152 VQGEWIL
+152 LQGEWVL
-159 AEDGRTLYFPNV
+159 AEDGRTLYFPQV
-171 QPDKSYEVSLK
+171 APDKSYKVTLK

-187 SPQSW
+187 EAHSW
-192 TLKTRPLEAGASFT
+192 TLKTRPLEAGASFA
-206 ASGMVLPLRDELR
+206 ASGMVLPLRQELR

-260 EQITQRAKR
+260 EQITSRAKR
-269 VFSGRYGLELDANR
+269 VFSGRYALELDPNR
-283 RETRLINVNSPQLA
+283 RETRLINVKEPQLA

-341 SSLASADPLKDVQLS
+341 SALSSADPLKEVQLS

-368 NTDPQGHR
+368 QTDLRGHR

-401 GAALDLSTFD
+401 GAALDLSAFE

-455 VELEVKQPDG
+455 VELDVKQPDG
-465 QLLEQKRLLPDNLG
+465 QLLEQKRLLPDSLG

-490 APLGRWTISLKTA
+490 APLGRWTITLKTA

-526 GKGPDGEVTSLDA
+526 GKGPDGELLNPQE

-560 KAEVKLSRATMPFTQ
+560 KAEVKISRATMPFTQ

-582 DVLLA
+582 DVLLT

-592 LEARSLTLDAQGQG
+592 LEPVTLTLDKQGHG
-606 TFSLQDE
+606 AFSLVDQ
-613 LDGVR
+613 LASVGT
-618 ALGPLEVA
+618 LGPLEVA

-638 VNRSRTQYGWPAGSQ
+638 VNRSRTQYGWPTGSQ

-670 PLPFQILNLDE
+670 TLPFQILNLDE
-681 QGQPVAGAVKV
+681 QGQPVAGEVKV
-692 RLINEYRDYYWHY
+692 RLVNEYRDYYWHY

-725 TLQLDGKGPTPLS
+725 TLQLDGKGPTTLS
-738 LQLAAGWYRLEV
+738 LPLAAGWYRLEV

-800 VAPHPGKGLLLVED
+800 VAPRAGKGLLLVED

-826 KGAGGDAKDARGE
+826 RAEGGGLAEARGE

-857 QIVAPDSASRPAG
+857 QIAAPDSES
-870 KPQGQSLRSVGLVPL
+870 KPVSQKSVQSLRSVGLVPL
-885 TLDREARRLPLTL
+885 ALDREARRLPLTL

-906 LTRLEVTAT
+906 LTRLEVAVT

-972 LARLNYGGDRAP
+972 LARLNYGGDAP
-984 LKKGG
+984 ALKKGG

-996 VAALWSGEVSFDE
+996 IAALWSGEVSFDE

-1032 WNEQQVGEAERAV
+1032 WNEQQVGQAERAV

-1080 QTLSLVWTLNGGLKA
+1080 QTLSLTWTLTGGLQA
-1095 NGELPGTLSLKN
+1095 GGALPETLALKN

-1116 LTVTGASGA
+1116 LTVTGASGVA
-1125 ASLQL
+1125 RLQL
-1130 AASGKDF
+1130 AASGNDF
-1137 AISRDW
+1137 AVNREWS
-1143 YLPLRSPWPAE
+1143 LPLRSPWPAQ
-1154 TRQRYQMLAPGQQMS
+1154 TRQRYQMLAPNQQMS
-1169 FAPAELAGLDRANLQ
+1169 FAQSELAGLDPANLQ

-1190 GTPPWDPTA
+1190 GTPPWDPA
-1199 QWQALADYPYACLE
+1199 GQWQALAQYPYACLE

-1226 ADERAAWSKPAEGKK
+1226 ADERAAWSNNLPNVDKPV
-1241 AASEADVQRALLQ
+1241 SEADLQRALLQ

-1259 QLPSGGFGLWDGRSD
+1259 QLPGGGFGLWDGRSD

-1283 ADYLLARKEAGDTV
+1283 ADYLLTRKEAGDAV
-1297 PEAMLNQALNRLQSY
+1297 PEAMLSQALNRLQSY
-1312 LTDSQYGER
+1312 LGDSQYGER

-1335 YSAYVLARVGKAP
+1335 YSAFVLARVGKAP
-1348 LATLRL
+1348 LSTLRL
-1354 VWEQQADHARSGL
+1354 IWEQQADHARSGL

-1379 GDEQNAAKALSRA
+1379 GDEQTAAKALTRA
-1392 LATERGDDYLGDYG
+1392 LATQRGDDYLADYG
-1406 SPLRDEA
+1406 SPLRDGA
-1413 LELSLLRQHKLA
+1413 LELALLRQHKLA
-1425 AERWP
+1425 EDRWP
-1430 DLSAKVADTLAHRQ
+1430 ELSAKVADTLAHRQ
-1444 WLSTQERLALLRLAR
+1444 WLSTQERLALLLLAQV
-1459 FDPAVDWQARVT
+1459 DPAADWQARVV
-1471 SSLGSGSLSGSAP
+1471 SISGDQAVAGKNSV
-1484 LQQGAPEALAA
+1484 QIGAPEALAA
-1495 STVTNEGKGSLYV
+1495 TGVTNEGKGSLYV
-1508 QRTLIGYPEQAP
+1508 QRTLVGYPEQAP
-1520 ARISKGMSVTRSW
+1520 VRISQGMSVTRSW
-1533 FNSDG
+1533 FNADG
-1538 QPFDPAK
+1538 KQLDPAK

-1557 VSSESAVPD
+1557 VSSEQTVPD
-1566 ALLVEMVPAGFEL
+1566 ALLVEMLPAGFEL

-1585 NSIKL
+1585 TSIKL

-1622 LDLSEGSNQQLVYL
+1622 LDLSEGGNQQLVYL

-1649 TQMEDMYRPELRAVG
+1649 TQVEDMYRPELRAVG
-1664 EDIHEV
+1664 QDIHEV

>member
-1 MLPAHERVF
+1 MP
-10 LLSRGVVMDEVS
+10 
-22 MALSFVLMGTT
+22 
-33 FYPIDSCAALAAT
+33 YPVPCHAAMAALY
-46 QPGMTSMH
+46 PGMDPMRLFTLRPVFHHAVRSPSSPVLRRAAA
-54 LLKPSAVPRL
+54 LLLAGITGL
-64 LRLHPSWSAWLLVGL
+64 LLA
-79 GTLLSGCGPDKP
+79 GCGPDKP
-91 VSQVPT
+91 ATKAEAPAA
-97 TESSVQQEV
+97 QQEI
-106 GAPSSVVQANT
+106 GAPDAVVQANA

-124 ALALVFSGPLA
+124 ALALVFSGPLTPSA
-135 PKANWQIWLSVS
+135 SWQRWLAVS

-159 AEDGRTLYFPNV
+159 ADDGRTLYFPNV

-192 TLKTRPLEAGASFT
+192 PLKTRPLEAGASFT
-206 ASGMVLPLRDELR
+206 ASWMVLPLRDELR

-260 EQITQRAKR
+260 EQITKRAKR
-269 VFSGRYGLELDANR
+269 VFSGRYALELDPNR
-283 RETRLINVNSPQLA
+283 RETRLINVKEPQLA

-326 GLSARRYRDQLEVFV
+326 GLSARRYRDRLEVFV
-341 SSLASADPLKDVQLS
+341 SSLATADPLKDVQLS

-376 RFDQVQGA
+376 RFVQVQGA

-479 AAHYGLRLPDD
+479 AAHYGLRLPMD
-490 APLGRWTISLKTA
+490 APLGRWSINLKTA

-526 GKGPDGEVTSLDA
+526 GKGADGEVMDPDA
-539 ALTLPLQ
+539 ALTLGLQ

-553 PASATKA
+553 PASATRA
-560 KAEVKLSRATMPFTQ
+560 KAEVKISRATMPFTR
-575 WQEFTLG
+575 WQEFTLS

-587 EQARD
+587 EQAKN

-606 TFSLQDE
+606 TFSLSDE
-613 LDGVR
+613 LDNVR

-670 PLPFQILNLDE
+670 PLPFQILNLDDK
-681 QGQPVAGAVKV
+681 GQPVAGAVKV

-725 TLQLDGKGPTPLS
+725 TLQLDGKGPTPLT

-800 VAPHPGKGLLLVED
+800 VAPRPGKGLLLVED

-826 KGAGGDAKDARGE
+826 NVAGGDAKDARGE

-857 QIVAPDSASRPAG
+857 QIAAPDSASKPVG
-870 KPQGQSLRSVGLVPL
+870 KQQGQSLRSVGLVPL

-915 STPNSQGRVVLA
+915 SSPNSQGRVVLA

-996 VAALWSGEVSFDE
+996 IAALWSGEVSFDE

-1080 QTLSLVWTLNGGLKA
+1080 QTLSLAWTLNGGLKA
-1095 NGELPGTLSLKN
+1095 NGELPGTLALKN

-1116 LTVTGASGA
+1116 LTVTGASGV

-1143 YLPLRSPWPAE
+1143 FLPLRSPWPAE

-1169 FAPAELAGLDRANLQ
+1169 FAPAELVGLDRSNLQ

-1190 GTPPWDPTA
+1190 GTPPWDPAA

-1226 ADERAAWSKPAEGKK
+1226 AEERKSWSKGLPK
-1241 AASEADVQRALLQ
+1241 ADKPLSEAELQRALLQ

-1283 ADYLLARKEAGDTV
+1283 ADYLLARQEAGDAV
-1297 PEAMLNQALNRLQSY
+1297 PEAMLSQALKRLQSY

-1354 VWEQQADHARSGL
+1354 IWEQQADHARSGL
-1367 PLLHLSLALSAM
+1367 PLLHLSLAFSAM
-1379 GDEQNAAKALSRA
+1379 GDEQNSARA
-1392 LATERGDDYLGDYG
+1392 LDRALTTERGDGYLGDYG
-1406 SPLRDEA
+1406 SALRDQA
-1413 LELSLLRQHKLA
+1413 LELSLLRRHKLA
-1425 AERWP
+1425 EDRWP
-1430 DLSAKVADTLAHRQ
+1430 ALSAQVADTLAHRQ
-1444 WLSTQERLALLRLAR
+1444 WLSTQERLALLRLAQA
-1459 FDPAVDWQARVT
+1459 DPAAGWQARIT
-1471 SSLGSGSLSGSAP
+1471 SSSGTQPVAGDTSLQ
-1484 LQQGAPEALAA
+1484 LGAPEALAA

-1520 ARISKGMSVTRSW
+1520 ARLSQGISVTRSW
-1533 FNSDG
+1533 FNADG
-1538 QPFDPAK
+1538 QRFDPAK

-1566 ALLVEMVPAGFEL
+1566 ALLVEMLTAGFEL

-1590 EELSIEGKPAWQS
+1590 EDLSIEGKPAWQS

-1636 MRAVTPGRYQVPP
+1636 MRAVTPGRYRVPP
-1649 TQMEDMYRPELRAVG
+1649 TQVEDMYRPELRAVG

-1670 TISE
+1670 IISE

>member
-1 MLPAHERVF
+1 MRLFTLRPVF
-10 LLSRGVVMDEVS
+10 HHAVRSP
-22 MALSFVLMGTT
+22 SFP
-33 FYPIDSCAALAAT
+33 FKRRAAALLLAWV
-46 QPGMTSMH
+46 TS
-54 LLKPSAVPRL
+54 LLLA
-64 LRLHPSWSAWLLVGL
+64 
-79 GTLLSGCGPDKP
+79 GCGPDKP
-91 VSQVPT
+91 ATKAEAPAA
-97 TESSVQQEV
+97 QQEI
-106 GAPSSVVQANT
+106 GAPDAVVQANA

-124 ALALVFSGPLA
+124 ALALVFSGPLT
-135 PKANWQIWLSVS
+135 PKANWQSWLAVS
-147 EGGKQ
+147 ESGKQ

-159 AEDGRTLYFPNV
+159 ADDGRTLYFPNV
-171 QPDKSYEVSLK
+171 QPDKRYEVTLK
-182 AGLGP
+182 PGLGP
-187 SPQSW
+187 EPQRW

-239 EYLPR
+239 AYLPR

-252 AGMGNWEL
+252 SGMGNWEL
-260 EQITQRAKR
+260 EQITKRAKR
-269 VFSGRYGLELDANR
+269 VFSGRYALELDPNR
-283 RETRLINVNSPQLA
+283 RETRLINVKEPQLA

-326 GLSARRYRDQLEVFV
+326 GLSARRYRDRLEVFV
-341 SSLASADPLKDVQLS
+341 SSLATADPLKDVQLS
-356 LLDEKGNRLQVQ
+356 LLDEKGNRLQVHA
-368 NTDPQGHR
+368 TDNRGHR

-421 LYLFSGRDLYRP
+421 LYLFSGRDIYRP

-479 AAHYGLRLPDD
+479 AAHYGLRLPMD
-490 APLGRWTISLKTA
+490 APLGRWSINLKTA

-526 GKGPDGEVTSLDA
+526 GKGPDGEVMDPDA
-539 ALTLPLQ
+539 ALTLGLQ

-553 PASATKA
+553 PASATRA
-560 KAEVKLSRATMPFTQ
+560 KAEVKISRATMPFTR

-582 DVLLA
+582 DVLLG
-587 EQARD
+587 EQAKALD
-592 LEARSLTLDAQGQG
+592 PVNLTLNEQGQG
-606 TFSLQDE
+606 TVSLADE

-638 VNRSRTQYGWPAGSQ
+638 VNRSRTQYGWPEGSQ

-664 RVEGGK
+664 RVEGGR
-670 PLPFQILNLDE
+670 PLPFQILNLDK
-681 QGQPVAGAVKV
+681 QGQPVAGEVKV

-725 TLQLDGKGPTPLS
+725 TLQLDGKGPTSLS
-738 LQLAAGWYRLEV
+738 LTLAAGWYRLEV

-756 QSSLRVEIGS
+756 QSSLRLEIGS

-785 DKRAYQAGDKAKVTL
+785 DKRAYLAGDKAKVTL
-800 VAPHPGKGLLLVED
+800 VAPRPGKGLLLVED

-826 KGAGGDAKDARGE
+826 KGEGGDAKDARGE

-857 QIVAPDSASRPAG
+857 QIAAPDSASKPVG
-870 KPQGQSLRSVGLVPL
+870 KQQGQSLRSVGLVPL

-996 VAALWSGEVSFDE
+996 IAALWSGEVSFDE
-1009 SGKAVIP
+1009 QGKALIP
-1016 LDLPNFNGEL
+1016 LELPNFNGEL

-1032 WNEQQVGEAERAV
+1032 WNEQQVGQAERAV

-1080 QTLSLVWTLNGGLKA
+1080 QTLSLDWTLNGGLKA
-1095 NGELPGTLSLKN
+1095 NGELPSTLALKN

-1116 LTVTGASGA
+1116 LTVTGASGVA
-1125 ASLQL
+1125 RLQL
-1130 AASGKDF
+1130 AASGKDI

-1143 YLPLRSPWPAE
+1143 SLPLRSPWPAQ
-1154 TRQRYQMLAPGQQMS
+1154 TRQRYQMLVPGQQMS
-1169 FAPAELAGLDRANLQ
+1169 FAPDELAGLDGANLQ

-1190 GTPPWDPTA
+1190 GTPPWDPAA

-1226 ADERAAWSKPAEGKK
+1226 AEERKSWSKGLPK
-1241 AASEADVQRALLQ
+1241 ADKPLSEAELQRALLQ

-1283 ADYLLARKEAGDTV
+1283 ADYLLARQEAGDAV
-1297 PEAMLNQALNRLQSY
+1297 PEAMLSQALKRLQSY
-1312 LTDSQYGER
+1312 LADSQYGER

-1354 VWEQQADHARSGL
+1354 IWEQQADHARSGL
-1367 PLLHLSLALSAM
+1367 PLLHLSLAFSAM
-1379 GDEQNAAKALSRA
+1379 GDEQNSARA
-1392 LATERGDDYLGDYG
+1392 LDRALTTERGDGYLGDYG
-1406 SPLRDEA
+1406 SALRDQA
-1413 LELSLLRQHKLA
+1413 LELSLLRRHKLA
-1425 AERWP
+1425 EDRWP
-1430 DLSAKVADTLAHRQ
+1430 ALSAQVADTLAHRQ
-1444 WLSTQERLALLRLAR
+1444 WLSTQERLALLRLAQA
-1459 FDPAVDWQARVT
+1459 DPAAGWQARIT
-1471 SSLGSGSLSGSAP
+1471 SSSGTQPVAGDTSLQ
-1484 LQQGAPEALAA
+1484 LGAPEALAA

-1520 ARISKGMSVTRSW
+1520 ARLSQGISVTRSW
-1533 FNSDG
+1533 FNADG
-1538 QPFDPAK
+1538 QRFDPAR
-1545 VKVGDLVVVRLN
+1545 VRVGDLVVVRLN

-1566 ALLVEMVPAGFEL
+1566 ALLVEMLPAGFEL

-1590 EELSIEGKPAWQS
+1590 EDLSIEGKPAWQS
-1603 EWNDYLKHQEFR
+1603 EWNHYLKHQEYR

-1622 LDLSEGSNQQLVYL
+1622 LDLSAGSNQQLVYL
-1636 MRAVTPGRYQVPP
+1636 MRAVTPGHYRVPP
-1649 TQMEDMYRPELRAVG
+1649 TQVEDMYRPELRAVG

>member
-1 MLPAHERVF
+1 MCLFDSPSVSHRSTAETGALRRRWST
-10 LLSRGVVMDEVS
+10 LLLCGVVG
-22 MALSFVLMGTT
+22 LL
-33 FYPIDSCAALAAT
+33 LA
-46 QPGMTSMH
+46 
-54 LLKPSAVPRL
+54 
-64 LRLHPSWSAWLLVGL
+64 
-79 GTLLSGCGPDKP
+79 GCGPDKP
-91 VSQVPT
+91 VANGPT
-97 TESSVQQEV
+97 IKPAAQQEA
-106 GAPSSVVQANT
+106 GAPSAVVQANA

-135 PKANWQIWLSVS
+135 PKVNWQSWLGVS

-159 AEDGRTLYFPNV
+159 ADDGRTLYFPNV

-206 ASGMVLPLRDELR
+206 ASGMVLPLRQELR

-269 VFSGRYGLELDANR
+269 VFSGRYALELDANR
-283 RETRLINVNSPQLA
+283 RETRLINVKEPQLA

-368 NTDPQGHR
+368 TTDLQGHR

-392 KHLAVLRLD
+392 NHLAVLRLD

-465 QLLEQKRLLPDNLG
+465 QLLEQKRLLPDSLG

-490 APLGRWTISLKTA
+490 APLGRWTINLKTA

-526 GKGPDGEVTSLDA
+526 GKGPDGEVTDLDA

-587 EQARD
+587 EQAKD
-592 LEARSLTLDAQGQG
+592 LEPLNLTLNAQGQG
-606 TFSLQDE
+606 TFSLADE

-626 YRVSLSEPGGRA
+626 YGVSLAEPGGRA

-725 TLQLDGKGPTPLS
+725 TLQLDGKGPTPLT
-738 LQLAAGWYRLEV
+738 LQLTAGWYRLEV

-785 DKRAYQAGDKAKVTL
+785 DKRAYRAGDKAKVTL
-800 VAPHPGKGLLLVED
+800 VAPRPGKGLLLVED

-857 QIVAPDSASRPAG
+857 QIAAPDSASKPSG
-870 KPQGQSLRSVGLVPL
+870 KQQGQSLRSVGLVPL

-996 VAALWSGEVSFDE
+996 IAALWSGEVSFDQQ
-1009 SGKAVIP
+1009 GKAVIP

-1080 QTLSLVWTLNGGLKA
+1080 QTLSLAWTLNGGLKA

-1116 LTVTGASGA
+1116 LTVTGASGVA
-1125 ASLQL
+1125 RLQL

-1143 YLPLRSPWPAE
+1143 TLPLRSPWPAE

-1190 GTPPWDPTA
+1190 GTPPWDPAA

-1226 ADERAAWSKPAEGKK
+1226 ADERTAWSKPAEGKK

-1283 ADYLLARKEAGDTV
+1283 ADYLLARKEAGDAV

-1321 WSSAPEHSRLAYQA
+1321 WSSAPEHSRLAYQS

-1354 VWEQQADHARSGL
+1354 IWEQQADHARSGL

-1406 SPLRDEA
+1406 SPLRDQA

-1430 DLSAKVADTLAHRQ
+1430 ALSAKVADTLAHRQ

-1459 FDPAVDWQARVT
+1459 VDPAVDWQAKVA

-1484 LQQGAPEALAA
+1484 LQQGTPEALAA
-1495 STVTNEGKGSLYV
+1495 SAVTNEGKGSLYV
-1508 QRTLIGYPEQAP
+1508 QRTLVGYPEQAP
-1520 ARISKGMSVTRSW
+1520 ARISMGMSVTRSW

-1538 QPFDPAK
+1538 QRFDPTK

-1585 NSIKL
+1585 TSIKL

-1622 LDLSEGSNQQLVYL
+1622 LDLSAGSNQQLVYL

-1649 TQMEDMYRPELRAVG
+1649 TQVEDMYRPELRAVG

-1670 TISE
+1670 RISE

>member
-1 MLPAHERVF
+1 MCQASRMSYPVAYRAAMAAIQSGMEPMRPFDPRPVAHKCAHAF
-10 LLSRGVVMDEVS
+10 VS
-22 MALSFVLMGTT
+22 
-33 FYPIDSCAALAAT
+33 P
-46 QPGMTSMH
+46 
-54 LLKPSAVPRL
+54 
-64 LRLHPSWSAWLLVGL
+64 LRRCWSALLLTGL
-79 GTLLSGCGPDKP
+79 TGLLLAGCGPDKP
-91 VSQVPT
+91 ATADQASAARQVA
-97 TESSVQQEV
+97 
-106 GAPSSVVQANT
+106 GAPDTVVQANA

-135 PKANWQIWLSVS
+135 PKSNWQTWLSVS

-152 VQGEWIL
+152 LQGEWVL
-159 AEDGRTLYFPNV
+159 AEDGRTLYFPQV
-171 QPDKSYEVSLK
+171 APDKRYKVTLK

-187 SPQSW
+187 EAQSW
-192 TLKTRPLEAGASFT
+192 TLKTRPLEAGASFA
-206 ASGMVLPLRDELR
+206 ASGMVLPLRQELR

-260 EQITQRAKR
+260 EQITSRAKR
-269 VFSGRYGLELDANR
+269 VFSGRYALELDPNR
-283 RETRLINVNSPQLA
+283 RETRLINAKEPQLA

-341 SSLASADPLKDVQLS
+341 SALSSADPLKEVQLS

-368 NTDPQGHR
+368 QTDLRGHR

-401 GAALDLSTFD
+401 GAALDLSAFE

-465 QLLEQKRLLPDNLG
+465 QLLEQKRLLPDSLG

-490 APLGRWTISLKTA
+490 APLGRWTITLKTA
-503 AGSRFEWPFLVE
+503 AGSRLEWPFLVE

-526 GKGPDGEVTSLDA
+526 GKGPDGELLNPQE

-560 KAEVKLSRATMPFTQ
+560 KAEVKISRATMPFTQ

-582 DVLLA
+582 DVLLT

-592 LEARSLTLDAQGQG
+592 LEPVTLTLDKQGHG
-606 TFSLQDE
+606 AFSLMDQ
-613 LDGVR
+613 LASVGT
-618 ALGPLEVA
+618 LGPLEVA

-638 VNRSRTQYGWPAGSQ
+638 VNRSRTQYGWPTGSQ

-670 PLPFQILNLDE
+670 TLPFQILNLDE
-681 QGQPVAGAVKV
+681 QGQPVAGEVKV
-692 RLINEYRDYYWHY
+692 RLVNEFRDYYWHY

-725 TLQLDGKGPTPLS
+725 TLQLDGKGPTTLS
-738 LQLAAGWYRLEV
+738 LPLAAGWYRLEV

-800 VAPHPGKGLLLVED
+800 VTPRAGKGLLLVED

-826 KGAGGDAKDARGE
+826 RAEGGGLAEARGE

-857 QIVAPDSASRPAG
+857 QIAAPDSES
-870 KPQGQSLRSVGLVPL
+870 KPVSQKSVQSLRSVGLVPL
-885 TLDREARRLPLTL
+885 ALDREARRLPLTL

-906 LTRLEVTAT
+906 LTRLEVAVT

-972 LARLNYGGDRAP
+972 LARLNYGGDAP
-984 LKKGG
+984 ALKKGG

-1032 WNEQQVGEAERAV
+1032 WNEQQVGQAERAV

-1080 QTLSLVWTLNGGLKA
+1080 QSLSLTWTLTGGLQA
-1095 NGELPGTLSLKN
+1095 GGELPGTLALKN

-1116 LTVTGASGA
+1116 LTVTGASGVA
-1125 ASLQL
+1125 RLQL

-1137 AISRDW
+1137 AVNREWS
-1143 YLPLRSPWPAE
+1143 LPLRSPWPAQ
-1154 TRQRYQMLAPGQQMS
+1154 TRQRYQMLTPGQQMS
-1169 FAPAELAGLDRANLQ
+1169 FAQSELAGLDPANLQ

-1190 GTPPWDPTA
+1190 GTPPWDPA
-1199 QWQALADYPYACLE
+1199 GQWQALAQYPYACLE

-1226 ADERAAWSKPAEGKK
+1226 ADERAAWSNNLPNVDKPV
-1241 AASEADVQRALLQ
+1241 SEADLQRALLQ

-1259 QLPSGGFGLWDGRSD
+1259 QLPGGGFGLWDGRSD

-1283 ADYLLARKEAGDTV
+1283 ADYLLTRKEAGDAV
-1297 PEAMLNQALNRLQSY
+1297 PEAMLSQAINRLQSY
-1312 LTDSQYGER
+1312 LTDSQYGDR

-1335 YSAYVLARVGKAP
+1335 YSAFVLARVGKAP
-1348 LATLRL
+1348 LSTLRL
-1354 VWEQQADHARSGL
+1354 IWEQQADHARSGL

-1379 GDEQNAAKALSRA
+1379 GDEQTAAKVLTRA
-1392 LATERGDDYLGDYG
+1392 LATPRGDDYLADYG
-1406 SPLRDEA
+1406 SPLRDGA
-1413 LELSLLRQHKLA
+1413 LELALLRLHKLA
-1425 AERWP
+1425 EDRWP
-1430 DLSAKVADTLAHRQ
+1430 EFSAKVADTLAHRQ
-1444 WLSTQERLALLRLAR
+1444 WLSTQERLALLRLAQV
-1459 FDPAVDWQARVT
+1459 DPAADWQARVA
-1471 SSLGSGSLSGSAP
+1471 SISGDQAIAGKNSA
-1484 LQQGAPEALAA
+1484 QIGAPEALAA
-1495 STVTNEGKGSLYV
+1495 TGVTNEGKGSLYV
-1508 QRTLIGYPEQAP
+1508 QRTLVGYPEQAP
-1520 ARISKGMSVTRSW
+1520 KRISQGMSVTRSW
-1533 FNSDG
+1533 FNADG
-1538 QPFDPAK
+1538 KRFDPAK
-1545 VKVGDLVVVRLN
+1545 VKVSDLVVVRLN
-1557 VSSESAVPD
+1557 VSSEQTVPD
-1566 ALLVEMVPAGFEL
+1566 ALLVEMLPAGFEL

-1585 NSIKL
+1585 TSIKL

-1622 LDLSEGSNQQLVYL
+1622 LDLSEGGNQQLVYL

-1649 TQMEDMYRPELRAVG
+1649 TQVEDMYRPELRAVG
-1664 EDIHEV
+1664 QDIHEV
-1670 TISE
+1670 IISE

>member
-1 MLPAHERVF
+1 M
-10 LLSRGVVMDEVS
+10 
-22 MALSFVLMGTT
+22 
-33 FYPIDSCAALAAT
+33 
-46 QPGMTSMH
+46 
-54 LLKPSAVPRL
+54 
-64 LRLHPSWSAWLLVGL
+64 
-79 GTLLSGCGPDKP
+79 
-91 VSQVPT
+91 
-97 TESSVQQEV
+97 
-106 GAPSSVVQANT
+106 QANA

-124 ALALVFSGPLA
+124 ALALVFSGPLV
-135 PKANWQIWLSVS
+135 PKANWQSWLSVS

-159 AEDGRTLYFPNV
+159 ADDGRTLYFPNV

-187 SPQSW
+187 SPQRW

-232 DFFRVDA
+232 DFFQVDA

-260 EQITQRAKR
+260 EQITKRAKR
-269 VFSGRYGLELDANR
+269 VFSGRYALELDANR
-283 RETRLINVNSPQLA
+283 RETRLINVKEPQLA

-303 AVMSPLGNYDWRK
+303 AVMSPLGSYDWRK

-368 NTDPQGHR
+368 TTDPQGHR

-490 APLGRWTISLKTA
+490 APLGRWTINLKTA

-539 ALTLPLQ
+539 ALSLPLQ

-560 KAEVKLSRATMPFTQ
+560 KAEVKISRATMPFTQ

-587 EQARD
+587 EQAKD
-592 LEARSLTLDAQGQG
+592 LEPRSLTLDAQGQG
-606 TFSLQDE
+606 TFSLADE

-626 YRVSLSEPGGRA
+626 YRVSLAEPGGRA

-670 PLPFQILNLDE
+670 PLPFQILNLDDK
-681 QGQPVAGAVKV
+681 GQPVAGPVKV

-725 TLQLDGKGPTPLS
+725 TLQLDGKGPTPLT

-800 VAPHPGKGLLLVED
+800 VAPRPGKGLLLVED

-857 QIVAPDSASRPAG
+857 QIAAPDSASKPSG
-870 KPQGQSLRSVGLVPL
+870 KQQGQSLRSVGLVPL
-885 TLDREARRLPLTL
+885 TLDREARRLSLTL
-898 SAPDKAVP
+898 SSPDKAVP

-996 VAALWSGEVSFDE
+996 IAALWSGEVSFDE
-1009 SGKAVIP
+1009 QGKAVIP

-1080 QTLSLVWTLNGGLKA
+1080 QTLSLAWTLNGGLKA
-1095 NGELPGTLSLKN
+1095 NGELLRTLALKN

-1116 LTVTGASGA
+1116 LTVTGASGV

-1130 AASGKDF
+1130 AASGKGF

-1190 GTPPWDPTA
+1190 GTPPWDPAA

-1226 ADERAAWSKPAEGKK
+1226 ADERTAWSKPAEGKK

-1283 ADYLLARKEAGDTV
+1283 ADYLLARKEAGDAV
-1297 PEAMLNQALNRLQSY
+1297 PEAMLNQVLNRLQSY

-1354 VWEQQADHARSGL
+1354 IWEQQADHARSGL

-1406 SPLRDEA
+1406 SPLRDQA

-1425 AERWP
+1425 MDRWP
-1430 DLSAKVADTLAHRQ
+1430 ALSVKVADTLAHRQ

-1484 LQQGAPEALAA
+1484 LQQGAPEALVA
-1495 STVTNEGKGSLYV
+1495 SSVTNEGKGSLYV
-1508 QRTLIGYPEQAP
+1508 QRTLVGYPEQAP

-1538 QPFDPAK
+1538 QRFDPTK

-1649 TQMEDMYRPELRAVG
+1649 TQVEDMYRPELRAVG
-1664 EDIHEV
+1664 EEIHEV

>member
-1 MLPAHERVF
+1 MRRV
-10 LLSRGVVMDEVS
+10 
-22 MALSFVLMGTT
+22 
-33 FYPIDSCAALAAT
+33 DS
-46 QPGMTSMH
+46 H
-54 LLKPSAVPRL
+54 PRL
-64 LRLHPSWSAWLLVGL
+64 SCSSPQQAAVSGRRWPALLLAGFTAL
-79 GTLLSGCGPDKP
+79 LLSGCGPDKP
-91 VSQVPT
+91 VANMPT
-97 TESSVQQEV
+97 TKVAAQQEA
-106 GAPSSVVQANT
+106 GAPSSVVQANA

-135 PKANWQIWLSVS
+135 PKANWQSWLSVS

-159 AEDGRTLYFPNV
+159 ADDGRTLYFPSA

-260 EQITQRAKR
+260 EQITKRAKR
-269 VFSGRYGLELDANR
+269 VFSGRYALELDANR
-283 RETRLINVNSPQLA
+283 RETRLINVKEPQLA

-368 NTDPQGHR
+368 TTDPQGHR

-392 KHLAVLRLD
+392 SHLAVLRLD

-526 GKGPDGEVTSLDA
+526 GKGPDGEVADLDA

-560 KAEVKLSRATMPFTQ
+560 KAEVKISRATMPFTQ

-587 EQARD
+587 EQAKD
-592 LEARSLTLDAQGQG
+592 LEPLNLTLNAQGQG
-606 TFSLQDE
+606 TFSLADE

-626 YRVSLSEPGGRA
+626 YRVSLAEPGGRA

-653 WPALKADFVAD
+653 WPALKADFVAE

-725 TLQLDGKGPTPLS
+725 TLQLDGKGPTPLT

-800 VAPHPGKGLLLVED
+800 VAPRPGKGLLMVED

-857 QIVAPDSASRPAG
+857 QIAAPDSASKPAG
-870 KPQGQSLRSVGLVPL
+870 KQQGQSLRSVGLVPL

-906 LTRLEVTAT
+906 LTRLEVIAT

-940 PLDPFEIF
+940 PLGPFEIF

-996 VAALWSGEVSFDE
+996 IAALWSGEVSFDE

-1080 QTLSLVWTLNGGLKA
+1080 QTLSLAWTLNGGLKA
-1095 NGELPGTLSLKN
+1095 NGELPGNLSLKN

-1116 LTVTGASGA
+1116 LTVTGASGV

-1190 GTPPWDPTA
+1190 GTPPWDPAA

-1283 ADYLLARKEAGDTV
+1283 ADYLLARKEAGDAV

-1354 VWEQQADHARSGL
+1354 IWEQQADHARSGL

-1379 GDEQNAAKALSRA
+1379 GDEQNAAKALSQA

-1406 SPLRDEA
+1406 SPLRDQA

-1430 DLSAKVADTLAHRQ
+1430 ALSAKVADTLAHRQ

-1459 FDPAVDWQARVT
+1459 FDPAVDWQAKVT

-1484 LQQGAPEALAA
+1484 LRQGAPEALAA

-1508 QRTLIGYPEQAP
+1508 QRTLVGYPEQAP

-1649 TQMEDMYRPELRAVG
+1649 TQVEDMYRPELRAVG

-1670 TISE
+1670 IISE

>member
-1 MLPAHERVF
+1 MRLFDSPSASHRSTAGTGTLCRRCSA
-10 LLSRGVVMDEVS
+10 LLLCGVV
-22 MALSFVLMGTT
+22 G
-33 FYPIDSCAALAAT
+33 
-46 QPGMTSMH
+46 
-54 LLKPSAVPRL
+54 
-64 LRLHPSWSAWLLVGL
+64 
-79 GTLLSGCGPDKP
+79 LLSGCGPDKP
-91 VSQVPT
+91 ASQIST
-97 TESSVQQEV
+97 TESTDQQEA
-106 GAPSSVVQANT
+106 GAPTSVVQANA

-124 ALALVFSGPLA
+124 ALALVFSGPLS
-135 PKANWQIWLSVS
+135 PKANWQSWLGVS

-159 AEDGRTLYFPNV
+159 ADDGRTLYFPNV

-206 ASGMVLPLRDELR
+206 ASGMVLPLRQELR

-260 EQITQRAKR
+260 EQITKRAKR
-269 VFSGRYGLELDANR
+269 VFSGRYALELDANR
-283 RETRLINVNSPQLA
+283 RETRLINVKEPQLA

-326 GLSARRYRDQLEVFV
+326 GLSARRYSDQLEVFV

-368 NTDPQGHR
+368 TTDPQGHR

-392 KHLAVLRLD
+392 NHLAVLRLD

-490 APLGRWTISLKTA
+490 APLGRWTINLKTA

-560 KAEVKLSRATMPFTQ
+560 KAEVKISRATMPFTQ

-587 EQARD
+587 EQAKD
-592 LEARSLTLDAQGQG
+592 LEPLNLTLDAQGQG
-606 TFSLQDE
+606 TFSLADE

-618 ALGPLEVA
+618 GLGPLEVA

-670 PLPFQILNLDE
+670 QLPFQILNLDE

-725 TLQLDGKGPTPLS
+725 TLQLDGKGPTPFT

-800 VAPHPGKGLLLVED
+800 VAPRPGKGLLLVED

-857 QIVAPDSASRPAG
+857 QIAAPDSDS
-870 KPQGQSLRSVGLVPL
+870 KPVSQKSVESLRSVGLMPL

-915 STPNSQGRVVLA
+915 STPNSRGRVVLA

-996 VAALWSGEVSFDE
+996 IAALWSGEVSFDE

-1080 QTLSLVWTLNGGLKA
+1080 QTLSLAWTLNGGLKA
-1095 NGELPGTLSLKN
+1095 NGELPSTLSLKN

-1116 LTVTGASGA
+1116 LTVTGASGV

-1130 AASGKDF
+1130 AASGNDF

-1169 FAPAELAGLDRANLQ
+1169 FAPGELAGLDRANLQ

-1190 GTPPWDPTA
+1190 GTPPWDPAA

-1226 ADERAAWSKPAEGKK
+1226 ADERIAWSKPAEGKK

-1283 ADYLLARKEAGDTV
+1283 ADYLLARKEAGDAV

-1354 VWEQQADHARSGL
+1354 IWEQQADHARSGL

-1406 SPLRDEA
+1406 SPLRDGA
-1413 LELSLLRQHKLA
+1413 LEFSLLRQYKLA

-1430 DLSAKVADTLAHRQ
+1430 ALSAKVADTLAHRQ

-1459 FDPAVDWQARVT
+1459 FDPAVDWQAKVA
-1471 SSLGSGSLSGSAP
+1471 SSSGSEALNGSAP

-1508 QRTLIGYPEQAP
+1508 QRTLVGYPEQAP

-1622 LDLSEGSNQQLVYL
+1622 LDLNEGSNQQLVYL

-1649 TQMEDMYRPELRAVG
+1649 TQVEDMYRPELRAVG

-1670 TISE
+1670 IISE

>member
-1 MLPAHERVF
+1 MCQASLIP
-10 LLSRGVVMDEVS
+10 
-22 MALSFVLMGTT
+22 
-33 FYPIDSCAALAAT
+33 YPVGYCAALAAS
-46 QPGMTSMH
+46 QSGMTFMRRVDSH
-54 LLKPSAVPRL
+54 PRFSCSSPQQVAVPGCRWPAL
-64 LRLHPSWSAWLLVGL
+64 LLAGL
-79 GTLLSGCGPDKP
+79 TALLLSGCGPDKP
-91 VSQVPT
+91 VANTPT
-97 TESSVQQEV
+97 AQTDAQQEA
-106 GAPSSVVQANT
+106 GAPSSVVQANA

-124 ALALVFSGPLA
+124 ALALVFSGPLV
-135 PKANWQIWLSVS
+135 PKANWQSWLSVS

-159 AEDGRTLYFPNV
+159 ADDGRTLYFPNV

-206 ASGMVLPLRDELR
+206 ASGMVLPLRQELR

-260 EQITQRAKR
+260 EQITKRAKR
-269 VFSGRYGLELDANR
+269 VFSGRYALELDANR
-283 RETRLINVNSPQLA
+283 RETRLINVKEPQLA

-368 NTDPQGHR
+368 TTDPQGHR

-392 KHLAVLRLD
+392 NHLAVLRLD

-465 QLLEQKRLLPDNLG
+465 QLLEQKRLLPDSLG

-490 APLGRWTISLKTA
+490 APLGRWSINLKTA

-526 GKGPDGEVTSLDA
+526 GKGPDGEVTDLDA

-560 KAEVKLSRATMPFTQ
+560 KAEVKISRATMPFTQ

-592 LEARSLTLDAQGQG
+592 LEPLSLTLDAQGQG
-606 TFSLQDE
+606 AFSLADE
-613 LDGVR
+613 LDNVS

-638 VNRSRTQYGWPAGSQ
+638 VNRNRTQYGWPAGSQ

-670 PLPFQILNLDE
+670 PLPFQILNLDA

-692 RLINEYRDYYWHY
+692 RLVNEYRDYYWHY

-725 TLQLDGKGPTPLS
+725 TLQLDGKGPTPLT

-800 VAPHPGKGLLLVED
+800 VAPRPGKGLLLVED

-826 KGAGGDAKDARGE
+826 KGEGGDAKDARGE

-857 QIVAPDSASRPAG
+857 QIAAPDSASKPAG
-870 KPQGQSLRSVGLVPL
+870 KQQGQSLRSVGLVPL

-996 VAALWSGEVSFDE
+996 IAALWSGEVSFDE

-1080 QTLSLVWTLNGGLKA
+1080 QTLSLAWTLNGGLKA
-1095 NGELPGTLSLKN
+1095 NGELPSTLALKN

-1116 LTVTGASGA
+1116 LTVTGASGV

-1143 YLPLRSPWPAE
+1143 TLPLRSPWPAE

-1190 GTPPWDPTA
+1190 GTPPWDPAA

-1226 ADERAAWSKPAEGKK
+1226 ADERAAWRKPAAGKK
-1241 AASEADVQRALLQ
+1241 ATSEADVQRALLQ

-1283 ADYLLARKEAGDTV
+1283 ADYLLARKEAGDAV

-1312 LTDSQYGER
+1312 LTDNQYGER

-1354 VWEQQADHARSGL
+1354 IWEQQADHARSGL

-1379 GDEQNAAKALSRA
+1379 GDEQNAAKALNRA

-1406 SPLRDEA
+1406 SQLRDGA

-1425 AERWP
+1425 ADRWP
-1430 DLSAKVADTLAHRQ
+1430 ALSAKVADTLAHRQ

-1471 SSLGSGSLSGSAP
+1471 PSLGSGSLSGSAP
-1484 LQQGAPEALAA
+1484 LQLSAPEALAA

-1508 QRTLIGYPEQAP
+1508 QRTLVGYPEQAP
-1520 ARISKGMSVTRSW
+1520 TRLSQGISVTRSW

-1538 QPFDPAK
+1538 QRFDPAK
-1545 VKVGDLVVVRLN
+1545 VKMGDLVVVRLN

-1579 ENPALG
+1579 ENPVLG
-1585 NSIKL
+1585 NNIKL

-1649 TQMEDMYRPELRAVG
+1649 TQVEDMYRPELRAVG

>member
-1 MLPAHERVF
+1 MCQASLIP
-10 LLSRGVVMDEVS
+10 
-22 MALSFVLMGTT
+22 
-33 FYPIDSCAALAAT
+33 YPVGYCAALAAS
-46 QPGMTSMH
+46 QSGMTFMRRVDSH
-54 LLKPSAVPRL
+54 PRFSCSSPQQVAVPGRCWPAL
-64 LRLHPSWSAWLLVGL
+64 LLAGFTAL
-79 GTLLSGCGPDKP
+79 LLSGCGPDKP
-91 VSQVPT
+91 VANEPT
-97 TESSVQQEV
+97 TQAAAAQQET
-106 GAPSSVVQANT
+106 GAPSAVVQANA

-135 PKANWQIWLSVS
+135 PKAKWQSWLSVS

-159 AEDGRTLYFPNV
+159 ADDGRTLYFPNV

-187 SPQSW
+187 SPQNW

-260 EQITQRAKR
+260 EQITKRAKR
-269 VFSGRYGLELDANR
+269 VFSGRYALELDANR
-283 RETRLINVNSPQLA
+283 RETRLINVKEPQLA

-368 NTDPQGHR
+368 TTDPQGHR

-392 KHLAVLRLD
+392 NHLAVLRLD

-465 QLLEQKRLLPDNLG
+465 QLLEQKRLLPDSLG

-490 APLGRWTISLKTA
+490 APLGRWTINLKTA

-526 GKGPDGEVTSLDA
+526 GKGPDGEVTDLDA

-592 LEARSLTLDAQGQG
+592 LEARSLTLNAQGQG
-606 TFSLQDE
+606 TFSLADE

-670 PLPFQILNLDE
+670 PLPFQILNLDDK
-681 QGQPVAGAVKV
+681 GQPVAGAVKV

-725 TLQLDGKGPTPLS
+725 TLQLDGKGPTPLT
-738 LQLAAGWYRLEV
+738 LQLVAGWYRLEV

-776 RPDKIAITL
+776 RPDKITITL

-800 VAPHPGKGLLLVED
+800 VAPRPGKGLLLVED

-826 KGAGGDAKDARGE
+826 KGTGSDAKDARGE

-857 QIVAPDSASRPAG
+857 QIAAPDSASKPAG
-870 KPQGQSLRSVGLVPL
+870 KQQGQSLRSVGLVPL

-996 VAALWSGEVSFDE
+996 IAALWSGEVNFDE
-1009 SGKAVIP
+1009 QGKAVIP

-1095 NGELPGTLSLKN
+1095 NGELPRTLALKN

-1116 LTVTGASGA
+1116 LTVTGASGV

-1130 AASGKDF
+1130 AASGKGF

-1169 FAPAELAGLDRANLQ
+1169 FAPAELAGLDRSNLQ

-1190 GTPPWDPTA
+1190 GTPPWDPAA

-1226 ADERAAWSKPAEGKK
+1226 ADERAAWRKPAEGKK

-1283 ADYLLARKEAGDTV
+1283 ADYLLARKEAGDAV

-1354 VWEQQADHARSGL
+1354 IWEQQADHARSGL

-1406 SPLRDEA
+1406 SQLRDGA

-1425 AERWP
+1425 ADRWP
-1430 DLSAKVADTLAHRQ
+1430 ALSAKVADTLAHRQ

-1459 FDPAVDWQARVT
+1459 FDPAVDWQAKVT

-1484 LQQGAPEALAA
+1484 LQQGTPEALAA

-1508 QRTLIGYPEQAP
+1508 QRTLVGYPEQAP
-1520 ARISKGMSVTRSW
+1520 ARLSKGMSVTRSW

-1538 QPFDPAK
+1538 QRFDPAR

-1649 TQMEDMYRPELRAVG
+1649 TQVEDMYRPELRAVG

>member
-1 MLPAHERVF
+1 MHLSLSCPVTRLPRVAW
-10 LLSRGVVMDEVS
+10 L
-22 MALSFVLMGTT
+22 
-33 FYPIDSCAALAAT
+33 AAL
-46 QPGMTSMH
+46 
-54 LLKPSAVPRL
+54 LLA
-64 LRLHPSWSAWLLVGL
+64 
-79 GTLLSGCGPDKP
+79 GCGPDKP

-97 TESSVQQEV
+97 TESTARQEA
-106 GAPSSVVQANT
+106 GEPSSVVQANA

-135 PKANWQIWLSVS
+135 PKANWQSWLSVS

-159 AEDGRTLYFPNV
+159 ADDGRTLYFPNV

-187 SPQSW
+187 SPLRW

-260 EQITQRAKR
+260 EQITKRAKR
-269 VFSGRYGLELDANR
+269 VFSGRYALELDANR
-283 RETRLINVNSPQLA
+283 RETRLINVKEPQLA

-326 GLSARRYRDQLEVFV
+326 GLSARRYRDELEVFV

-356 LLDEKGNRLQVQ
+356 LLDQKGNRLQVQ
-368 NTDPQGHR
+368 TTDPQGHR

-479 AAHYGLRLPDD
+479 AAHYGLHLPDD
-490 APLGRWTISLKTA
+490 APLGRWTINLKTA

-587 EQARD
+587 EQAKD
-592 LEARSLTLDAQGQG
+592 LEPRSLTLDAQGQG
-606 TFSLQDE
+606 TFSLADE

-653 WPALKADFVAD
+653 WPALKADFVAE

-681 QGQPVAGAVKV
+681 QGQPVAGSVKV

-725 TLQLDGKGPTPLS
+725 TLQLDGKGPTPLT

-800 VAPHPGKGLLLVED
+800 VAPRPGKGLLLVED

-826 KGAGGDAKDARGE
+826 KGAGNDAKDARGE

-857 QIVAPDSASRPAG
+857 QIAAPDSDS
-870 KPQGQSLRSVGLVPL
+870 KPVSQKSVQSLRSVGLVPF

-996 VAALWSGEVSFDE
+996 IAALWSGEVSFDE

-1016 LDLPNFNGEL
+1016 LELPNFNGEL

-1080 QTLSLVWTLNGGLKA
+1080 QTLSLAWTLNGGLKA

-1116 LTVTGASGA
+1116 LTVTGASGVA
-1125 ASLQL
+1125 RLQL

-1143 YLPLRSPWPAE
+1143 TLPLRSPWPAE

-1190 GTPPWDPTA
+1190 GTPPWDPAA

-1226 ADERAAWSKPAEGKK
+1226 ADERAAWRKPAEGKK
-1241 AASEADVQRALLQ
+1241 TASEADVQRALLQ

-1283 ADYLLARKEAGDTV
+1283 ADYLLARKEAGDAV

-1321 WSSAPEHSRLAYQA
+1321 WSSAPEHSRLAYQS

-1354 VWEQQADHARSGL
+1354 IWEQQADHARSGL

-1379 GDEQNAAKALSRA
+1379 GDEQSAAKALSRA

-1406 SPLRDEA
+1406 SPLRDQA

-1425 AERWP
+1425 VERWP
-1430 DLSAKVADTLAHRQ
+1430 ALSAKVADTLAHRQ

-1459 FDPAVDWQARVT
+1459 VDPAVDWQARVT

-1484 LQQGAPEALAA
+1484 LQQGTPEALAA
-1495 STVTNEGKGSLYV
+1495 SAVTNEGKGSLYV

-1520 ARISKGMSVTRSW
+1520 TRLSQGISVTRSW

-1622 LDLSEGSNQQLVYL
+1622 LDLSAGSNQQLVYL

-1649 TQMEDMYRPELRAVG
+1649 TQVEDMYRPELRAVG

-1670 TISE
+1670 RISE

>member
-1 MLPAHERVF
+1 MHLSLSSPVTRLPRVAW
-10 LLSRGVVMDEVS
+10 L
-22 MALSFVLMGTT
+22 
-33 FYPIDSCAALAAT
+33 AAL
-46 QPGMTSMH
+46 
-54 LLKPSAVPRL
+54 LLA
-64 LRLHPSWSAWLLVGL
+64 
-79 GTLLSGCGPDKP
+79 GCGPDKP

-97 TESSVQQEV
+97 TGSTARQEA
-106 GAPSSVVQANT
+106 GEPSSVVQANA

-135 PKANWQIWLSVS
+135 PKANWQSWLSVS

-159 AEDGRTLYFPNV
+159 ADDGRTLYFPNV

-260 EQITQRAKR
+260 EQITKRAKR
-269 VFSGRYGLELDANR
+269 VFSGRYALELDANR
-283 RETRLINVNSPQLA
+283 RETRLINVKEPQLA

-326 GLSARRYRDQLEVFV
+326 GLSARRYRDELEVFV

-356 LLDEKGNRLQVQ
+356 LLDQKGNRLQVQ
-368 NTDPQGHR
+368 TTDPQGHR

-401 GAALDLSTFD
+401 GAALDLSTFE

-490 APLGRWTISLKTA
+490 APLGRWTINLKTA

-587 EQARD
+587 EQTRD
-592 LEARSLTLDAQGQG
+592 LEPLNLTLDVQGQG
-606 TFSLQDE
+606 TFSLADE
-613 LDGVR
+613 LDNVR

-638 VNRSRTQYGWPAGSQ
+638 VNRSRIQYGWPAGSQ

-725 TLQLDGKGPTPLS
+725 TLQLDGKGPTPLT

-800 VAPHPGKGLLLVED
+800 VAPRPGKGLLLVED

-826 KGAGGDAKDARGE
+826 KGAGNDAKDARGE
-839 FEIPVSPEWQ
+839 FEIPVSPEWL

-857 QIVAPDSASRPAG
+857 QIAAPDSDS
-870 KPQGQSLRSVGLVPL
+870 KPVSQKSVQSLRSVGLVPL

-934 NISDYQ
+934 NISDYR

-996 VAALWSGEVSFDE
+996 IAALWSGEVSFDE

-1116 LTVTGASGA
+1116 LTVTGASGV

-1143 YLPLRSPWPAE
+1143 TLPLRSPWPAE
-1154 TRQRYQMLAPGQQMS
+1154 TRQRYQMLAPGQEMS
-1169 FAPAELAGLDRANLQ
+1169 FAPAELAGLDPANLQ

-1190 GTPPWDPTA
+1190 GTPPWDPAA

-1226 ADERAAWSKPAEGKK
+1226 ADERAVWRKPAEGKK

-1283 ADYLLARKEAGDTV
+1283 ADYLLARKEAGDSV

-1354 VWEQQADHARSGL
+1354 IWEQQADHARSGL

-1406 SPLRDEA
+1406 SPLRDQA

-1430 DLSAKVADTLAHRQ
+1430 ALSAKVADTLAHRQ

-1459 FDPAVDWQARVT
+1459 VDPAVDWQARVT

-1484 LQQGAPEALAA
+1484 LQQGTPEALAA

-1508 QRTLIGYPEQAP
+1508 QRTLVGYPEQAP
-1520 ARISKGMSVTRSW
+1520 ARISMGMSVTRSW

-1538 QPFDPAK
+1538 QRFDPTK

-1622 LDLSEGSNQQLVYL
+1622 LDLSAGSNQQLVYL

-1649 TQMEDMYRPELRAVG
+1649 TQVEDMYRPELRAVG

-1670 TISE
+1670 IISE

>member
-1 MLPAHERVF
+1 
-10 LLSRGVVMDEVS
+10 
-22 MALSFVLMGTT
+22 
-33 FYPIDSCAALAAT
+33 
-46 QPGMTSMH
+46 
-54 LLKPSAVPRL
+54 
-64 LRLHPSWSAWLLVGL
+64 
-79 GTLLSGCGPDKP
+79 
-91 VSQVPT
+91 
-97 TESSVQQEV
+97 
-106 GAPSSVVQANT
+106 
-117 RQYRDAP
+117 
-124 ALALVFSGPLA
+124 
-135 PKANWQIWLSVS
+135 
-147 EGGKQ
+147 
-152 VQGEWIL
+152 
-159 AEDGRTLYFPNV
+159 
-171 QPDKSYEVSLK
+171 
-182 AGLGP
+182 
-187 SPQSW
+187 
-192 TLKTRPLEAGASFT
+192 
-206 ASGMVLPLRDELR
+206 
-219 LPISAVNVDEVNI
+219 
-232 DFFRVDA
+232 
-239 EYLPR
+239 
-244 FLAEYRPG
+244 
-252 AGMGNWEL
+252 
-260 EQITQRAKR
+260 
-269 VFSGRYGLELDANR
+269 
-283 RETRLINVNSPQLA
+283 
-297 EAGVYF
+297 
-303 AVMSPLGNYDWRK
+303 
-316 ETTYFAVSDM
+316 M

-341 SSLASADPLKDVQLS
+341 SALSSADPLKEVQLS

-368 NTDPQGHR
+368 QTDLRGHR

-401 GAALDLSTFD
+401 GAALDLSAFE

-465 QLLEQKRLLPDNLG
+465 QLLEQKRLLPDSLG

-490 APLGRWTISLKTA
+490 APLGRWTITLKTA

-526 GKGPDGEVTSLDA
+526 GKGPDGELLNPQE

-560 KAEVKLSRATMPFTQ
+560 KAEVKISRATMPFNQ

-582 DVLLA
+582 DVLLT

-592 LEARSLTLDAQGQG
+592 LEPVTLTLDKQGHG
-606 TFSLQDE
+606 AFSLVDQ
-613 LDGVR
+613 LASVGT
-618 ALGPLEVA
+618 LGPLEVA

-638 VNRSRTQYGWPAGSQ
+638 VNRSRTQYGWPTGSQ

-670 PLPFQILNLDE
+670 TLPFQILNLDE
-681 QGQPVAGAVKV
+681 QGQPVAGEVKV
-692 RLINEYRDYYWHY
+692 RLVNEYRDYYWHY

-725 TLQLDGKGPTPLS
+725 TLQLDGKGPTTLS
-738 LQLAAGWYRLEV
+738 LPLAAGWYRLEV

-785 DKRAYQAGDKAKVTL
+785 NKRAYQAGDKAKVTL
-800 VAPHPGKGLLLVED
+800 VAPRAGKGLLLVED

-826 KGAGGDAKDARGE
+826 RAEGGGLAEARGE

-857 QIVAPDSASRPAG
+857 QIAAPDSES
-870 KPQGQSLRSVGLVPL
+870 KPVSQKSVQSLRSVGLVPL
-885 TLDREARRLPLTL
+885 ALDREARRLPLTL

-906 LTRLEVTAT
+906 LTRLEVAVT

-972 LARLNYGGDRAP
+972 LARLNYGGDAP
-984 LKKGG
+984 ALKKGG

-1032 WNEQQVGEAERAV
+1032 WNEQQVGQAERAV

-1080 QTLSLVWTLNGGLKA
+1080 QSLSLTWTLTGGLQA
-1095 NGELPGTLSLKN
+1095 GGELPGTLALKN

-1116 LTVTGASGA
+1116 LTVTGASGVA
-1125 ASLQL
+1125 RLQL

-1137 AISRDW
+1137 AVNREWS
-1143 YLPLRSPWPAE
+1143 LPLRSPWPAQ
-1154 TRQRYQMLAPGQQMS
+1154 TRQRYQMLAPNQQIS
-1169 FAPAELAGLDRANLQ
+1169 FAQSELAGLDPANLQ

-1190 GTPPWDPTA
+1190 GTPPWDPA
-1199 QWQALADYPYACLE
+1199 GQWQALAQYPYACLE

-1226 ADERAAWSKPAEGKK
+1226 ADERAAWSNNLPNVDKPV
-1241 AASEADVQRALLQ
+1241 SEADLQRALLQ

-1259 QLPSGGFGLWDGRSD
+1259 QLPGGGFGLWDGRSD

-1283 ADYLLARKEAGDTV
+1283 ADYLLTSKEAGDAV
-1297 PEAMLNQALNRLQSY
+1297 PEAMLNQAINRLQSY

-1335 YSAYVLARVGKAP
+1335 YSAFVLARVGKAP
-1348 LATLRL
+1348 LSTLRL
-1354 VWEQQADHARSGL
+1354 IWEQQADHARSGL

-1379 GDEQNAAKALSRA
+1379 GDEQTAAKALTRA
-1392 LATERGDDYLGDYG
+1392 LATPRGYDYLADYG
-1406 SPLRDEA
+1406 SPLRDGA
-1413 LELSLLRQHKLA
+1413 LELALLRQHKLA
-1425 AERWP
+1425 EDRWP
-1430 DLSAKVADTLAHRQ
+1430 ELSAKVADTLAHRQ
-1444 WLSTQERLALLRLAR
+1444 WLSTQERLALLRLAQV
-1459 FDPAVDWQARVT
+1459 DPAADWQARVA
-1471 SSLGSGSLSGSAP
+1471 SINGDQAVAGKNSA
-1484 LQQGAPEALAA
+1484 QIGAPEALAA
-1495 STVTNEGKGSLYV
+1495 TGVTNEGKGSLYV

-1520 ARISKGMSVTRSW
+1520 VRISQGMSVTRSW
-1533 FNSDG
+1533 FNADG
-1538 QPFDPAK
+1538 KPLDPAK

-1557 VSSESAVPD
+1557 VSSEQTVPD
-1566 ALLVEMVPAGFEL
+1566 ALLVEMLPAGFEL

-1585 NSIKL
+1585 TSIKL

-1622 LDLSEGSNQQLVYL
+1622 LDLSEGGNQQLVYL
-1636 MRAVTPGRYQVPP
+1636 IRAVTPGRYQVPP
-1649 TQMEDMYRPELRAVG
+1649 TQVEDMYRPELRAVG
-1664 EDIHEV
+1664 QDIHEV

>member
-1 MLPAHERVF
+1 MP
-10 LLSRGVVMDEVS
+10 
-22 MALSFVLMGTT
+22 
-33 FYPIDSCAALAAT
+33 YPVPCHAAMAALY
-46 QPGMTSMH
+46 PGMDPMRLFTLRPVFHHAVRSPSFPFMRRAAALLLTGVTS
-54 LLKPSAVPRL
+54 LLLA
-64 LRLHPSWSAWLLVGL
+64 
-79 GTLLSGCGPDKP
+79 GCGPDKP
-91 VSQVPT
+91 ATKVEAPAA
-97 TESSVQQEV
+97 QQEI
-106 GAPSSVVQANT
+106 GAPDAVVQANA

-124 ALALVFSGPLA
+124 ALTLVFSGPLA
-135 PKANWQIWLSVS
+135 PKANWQSWLSVS

-159 AEDGRTLYFPNV
+159 ADDGRTLYFPNV

-187 SPQSW
+187 SPQNW

-260 EQITQRAKR
+260 EQITKRAKR
-269 VFSGRYGLELDANR
+269 VFSGRYALELDPNR
-283 RETRLINVNSPQLA
+283 RETRLINVKEPQLA

-326 GLSARRYRDQLEVFV
+326 GLSARRYRDRLDVFV
-341 SSLASADPLKDVQLS
+341 SSLATADPLKDVQLS
-356 LLDEKGNRLQVQ
+356 LLDEKGNRLQVHA
-368 NTDPQGHR
+368 TDNRGHR

-455 VELEVKQPDG
+455 VELEMKQPDG

-479 AAHYGLRLPDD
+479 AAHYGLRLPMD
-490 APLGRWTISLKTA
+490 APLGRWSIYLKTA

-526 GKGPDGEVTSLDA
+526 GKGPDGELLTLQQ

-560 KAEVKLSRATMPFTQ
+560 KAEVKISRATMPFTQ

-587 EQARD
+587 EQSKD
-592 LEARSLTLDAQGQG
+592 LEPRNLTLNEQGQG
-606 TFSLQDE
+606 TFSLADE
-613 LDGVR
+613 LDSVR
-618 ALGPLEVA
+618 ALGPLAVT

-638 VNRSRTQYGWPAGSQ
+638 VNRSRTQYGWPEGSQ

-664 RVEGGK
+664 RVEGGR
-670 PLPFQILNLDE
+670 PLPFQILNLDK
-681 QGQPVAGAVKV
+681 QGQPVAGEVKV

-725 TLQLDGKGPTPLS
+725 TLQLDGKGSTPLS
-738 LQLAAGWYRLEV
+738 LTLAAGWYRLEV

-756 QSSLRVEIGS
+756 QSSLRLEIGS

-776 RPDKIAITL
+776 RPDKIVITL

-800 VAPHPGKGLLLVED
+800 VAPRPGKGLLLVED

-826 KGAGGDAKDARGE
+826 KAEGSEKEGRGE

-857 QIVAPDSASRPAG
+857 QIAAPDSASKPASSQ
-870 KPQGQSLRSVGLVPL
+870 QGQSLRSVGLVPL
-885 TLDREARRLPLTL
+885 TLDRESRRLPLTL
-898 SAPDKAVP
+898 SAPDRAVP

-934 NISDYQ
+934 NISDYR

-972 LARLNYGGDRAP
+972 LARLNYGGDAP
-984 LKKGG
+984 ALKKGG

-1009 SGKAVIP
+1009 QGKAVIP

-1032 WNEQQVGEAERAV
+1032 WNEQQVGEAERAL

-1080 QTLSLVWTLNGGLKA
+1080 QTLSLDWTLNGGLKA
-1095 NGELPGTLSLKN
+1095 NGELPSTLSLKN

-1116 LTVTGASGA
+1116 LTVTGASGVA
-1125 ASLQL
+1125 RLQL
-1130 AASGKDF
+1130 AASGKDI

-1143 YLPLRSPWPAE
+1143 SLPLRSPWPAQ

-1169 FAPAELAGLDRANLQ
+1169 FAPDELAGLDGANLQ
-1184 GLLSLS
+1184 GQLSLS
-1190 GTPPWDPTA
+1190 GTPPWDPAA

-1226 ADERAAWSKPAEGKK
+1226 AEERKSWSKGLPK
-1241 AASEADVQRALLQ
+1241 ADKPLSEAELQRALLQ

-1283 ADYLLARKEAGDTV
+1283 ADYLLARQEVGDAV
-1297 PEAMLNQALNRLQSY
+1297 PEAMLSQALKRLQSY

-1354 VWEQQADHARSGL
+1354 IWEQQADHARSGL
-1367 PLLHLSLALSAM
+1367 PLLHLSLAFSAM
-1379 GDEQNAAKALSRA
+1379 GDEQNAARALDRA
-1392 LATERGDDYLGDYG
+1392 LATERADGYLGDYG
-1406 SPLRDEA
+1406 SALRDQA
-1413 LELSLLRQHKLA
+1413 LELSLLRRHKLA
-1425 AERWP
+1425 EDRWP
-1430 DLSAKVADTLAHRQ
+1430 ALSAQVADTLAHRQ
-1444 WLSTQERLALLRLAR
+1444 WLSTQERLALLRLAQA
-1459 FDPAVDWQARVT
+1459 DPAVEWQARIT
-1471 SSLGSGSLSGSAP
+1471 SSSGAQPVAGDTSLLLGV
-1484 LQQGAPEALAA
+1484 PEALAA

-1520 ARISKGMSVTRSW
+1520 ARLSQGISVTRSW
-1533 FNSDG
+1533 FNADG
-1538 QPFDPAK
+1538 QRFDPAR
-1545 VKVGDLVVVRLN
+1545 VRVGDLVVVRLN

-1566 ALLVEMVPAGFEL
+1566 ALLVEMLPAGFEL
-1579 ENPALG
+1579 ENPSLG

-1603 EWNDYLKHQEFR
+1603 EWNDYLKHQEYR

-1649 TQMEDMYRPELRAVG
+1649 TQVEDMYRPELRAVG